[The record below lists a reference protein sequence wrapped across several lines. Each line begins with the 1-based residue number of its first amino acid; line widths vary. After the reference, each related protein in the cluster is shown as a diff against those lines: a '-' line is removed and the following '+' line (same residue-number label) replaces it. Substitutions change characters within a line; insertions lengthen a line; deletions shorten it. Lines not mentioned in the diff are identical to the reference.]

1 MKKTTRWKRILA
13 IVLTALMVLCNQ
25 TILFADAT
33 VQDTEQETETYQES
47 QQDTE
52 QESDMEQYQN
62 VEESEKDQTSE
73 EGQPEKDQTS
83 EEGQPEKD
91 QTSEEGQPEKDQ
103 TAEEGQPEKD
113 QTAEGQPETK
123 PEQDAS
129 KETQE
134 PTTEN
139 KTVYYTVK
147 FLDKDGNE
155 ITRQKIAAGQ
165 SATAPAAPDVDGYRF
180 NGWDK
185 KFDNVTADLDVQA
198 MYVEIGDK
206 VTYTINYQFSNG
218 TAASQ
223 PWVAQL
229 EVGTE
234 YSNTIVSPE
243 ITGFTPDRL
252 SVEFSGIVE
261 ADQTITVTYSGAET
275 SYTIWH
281 MLQNAENDEY
291 TLDSANTETKTGTVG
306 LMTAAEKTTYD
317 GFTAQLP
324 ISQATINADGSTVVK
339 VYYDRNMYRLIW
351 DTDGGSYE
359 QPVEIRYGATIG
371 KPDNPTKLGYT
382 FKRWEGIPED
392 GKMPSHDLT
401 VKAIWEE
408 NQTAQYKVIHW
419 QESLQAPETYEVAQ
433 DSGGNAAIETET
445 GKVGDVIRYSPKS
458 YEGFELNSEKSSGDV
473 TITSD
478 GTAVKNVYYDRGTY
492 NIYFYVIE
500 SRDWLGR
507 PSWQEDERLRITAR
521 YGEDVSKKWNDAAH
535 RQYLW
540 AKEPESMFR
549 DNVYYTLISNMPAQD
564 ITVYAANT
572 RNGKKVIYYI
582 EDLDGSRKVYASF
595 DAGSEMYLTKED
607 QMPIDGF
614 TYHSWHDKSYNRED
628 LWLYYTRNS
637 YTITFQNCTGVNDLS
652 VKFEAPL
659 NNLKPADG
667 SVGTPANVESDYN
680 FEGWYT
686 SPSCEDGTEFDWSG
700 TMPSHT
706 ITLYA
711 KWKAPTYIVTF
722 NTNGGSPID
731 PRPVEKHQA
740 LKDIPTPV
748 KKNDEFLGWYTDPGL
763 THKYVESLQ
772 IVKDITLYAKWKN
785 TNVYTY
791 YVVAVTKDKDGK
803 ETELDRSKGSVVQN
817 GTANV
822 TAPKIAGYYPKET
835 SKSVI
840 VTKNEQEI
848 KFVYEPVAE
857 WFYTIRYIDT
867 DEKDIV
873 KPVTVSTSNT
883 VETVVYKA
891 ITGYQLTSKPVVQ
904 AEKGKTKTVIFR
916 YTTNQAVYIVKHYKQ
931 KPDGSYATPET
942 EPKEEA
948 AIGTWVTAEPK
959 DYTGYTCIT
968 DTDERSG
975 AVKKGLVLE
984 VYYNRVDFTVGDYTG
999 KYDGI
1004 EHTATFTGAG
1014 IDGDTYYYKTEG
1026 GEWTSFDTASE
1037 LPQYVDAG
1045 SYQISV
1051 KVVNDGA
1058 KSAPKTATVLIQPRE
1073 ITLTS
1078 GSDKKVYDG
1087 EPLTKDEV
1095 NITGDGFVEKEGV
1108 TWEVTGSQTEVGSS
1122 KNTFTYSFNEGTKE
1136 QNYEITPEE
1145 GDLIV
1150 TPSAETVIVNIKE
1163 HGGTEK
1169 YDGTEKSV
1177 TGYDVTNI
1185 SDPKSK
1191 YQVSDFKFEGNAKVK
1206 GTDAGTYNMEL
1217 KPEDF
1222 KNTNKNFENV
1232 IFVIEDG
1239 TLTITERN
1247 VTLTSA
1253 DDSKCYD
1260 GKPLTNDKITVTGDG
1275 FVEGEGVTCKVTG
1288 SQTEVGSSQNKFTYE
1303 LNDGTK
1309 RTNYIITPVFGT
1321 LTVSDK
1327 DVQGI
1332 ITKTHTGEKFRV
1344 NDQVTFTITVKNI
1357 YAEPQT
1363 ITISEIN
1370 GVTFDGPNVFEN
1382 VEPGAEV
1389 TAKAVYTITQADVDN
1404 GSFTNTATALFSN
1417 GQSYTGT
1424 DTVSTEKTPDPEPI
1438 PNPTPTPVPASSVS
1452 IEKTADQKE
1461 GGYAAGDIITYTIR
1475 VVNNGEQ
1482 QLANIQVS
1490 DPLTSL
1496 NETIPSLKA
1505 GEEKIF
1511 TTAYTVTEQD
1521 VLAGKI
1527 VNVATVK
1534 GTDENGKTVENETT
1548 KELVTEQKNSHL
1560 TVTKTTTSTPAD
1572 GKAYSVGEKITYI
1585 ITVTNDGNVTVTGVQ
1600 VTDELTG
1607 NVGDLAWNVDSL
1619 APGESR
1625 EFTTEYTVTKAD
1637 AQAGKVHNVAVAQ
1650 GNSNDPEKPDVPV
1663 TPGETE
1669 DPVNPEVTP
1678 TVTPKPSET
1687 PEPSIT
1693 PTPDITQAPAVT
1705 KTPSDPST
1713 PVNNG
1718 TTTKTAVKTGDTTP
1732 VGAFVGLFAAAA
1744 IIAGAAVYFKRRKNS
1759 K

>member
-62 VEESEKDQTSE
+62 VEESEKDQTA
-73 EGQPEKDQTS
+73 
-83 EEGQPEKD
+83 
-91 QTSEEGQPEKDQ
+91 EEGQPEKDQ
-103 TAEEGQPEKD
+103 TAEEGQPEKDQTAEEGQPEKDQTAEEGQSEKD

-139 KTVYYTVK
+139 KTVYYTVR
-147 FLDKDGNE
+147 FLDKDGKE
-155 ITRQKIAAGQ
+155 ITSQRIAAGQ

-198 MYVEIGDK
+198 IYVKIGDK
-206 VTYTINYQFSNG
+206 VTYTINYQFSDG

-229 EVGTE
+229 EVGTK
-234 YSNTIVSPE
+234 YSNTIVSPK
-243 ITGFTPDRL
+243 ITGFTPAPP
-252 SVEFSGIVE
+252 SVEFSGTVE
-261 ADQTITVTYSGAET
+261 VDKTITVTYSGAEIE
-275 SYTIWH
+275 YTVQH

-291 TLDSANTETKTGTVG
+291 TLDTGNIEKKTGTVG
-306 LMTAAEKTTYD
+306 LMTAAKEKTTYD
-317 GFTAQLP
+317 GFTARLP
-324 ISQATINADGSTVVK
+324 ISQATINADGSTVVN
-339 VYYDRNMYRLIW
+339 VYYDRNIYRLIW

-359 QPVEIRYGATIG
+359 QPVDIRYGASIG
-371 KPDNPTKLGYT
+371 TPDNPTKLGYT
-382 FKRWEGIPED
+382 FKKWEGIPED

-419 QESLQAPETYEVAQ
+419 QESLQAPRTYEVAQ

-458 YEGFELNSEKSSGDV
+458 YEGFELDSEKSNGDV
-473 TITSD
+473 KITSD
-478 GTAVKNVYYDRGTY
+478 GTAVKNVYYNRRTY
-492 NIYFYVIE
+492 SIKFKKWN
-500 SRDWLGR
+500 RWNR
-507 PSWQEDERLRITAR
+507 QWQEDESLRITAR
-521 YGEDVSKKWNDAAH
+521 YGEDVSAQWNDAAH
-535 RQYLW
+535 SQYQW
-540 AKEPESMFR
+540 ATSPGGT
-549 DNVYYTLISNMPAQD
+549 VYYTLFSNMPAQNID
-564 ITVYAANT
+564 TYADQKGT
-572 RNGKKVIYYI
+572 GKKIIYYV
-582 EDLDGSRKVYASF
+582 EGLDGKRIEYASF
-595 DAGSEMYLTKED
+595 DVAKDVTLTKED
-607 QMPIDGF
+607 IMPIDGF
-614 TYHSWHDKSYNRED
+614 RYKEWHNSQPWSREN

-667 SVGTPANVESDYN
+667 SVGTPANVESDYT
-680 FEGWYT
+680 FAGWYT

-822 TAPKIAGYYPKET
+822 TAPKIEGYYPKET

-840 VTKNEQEI
+840 VTKDGQEI

-857 WFYTIRYIDT
+857 WSYTIRYVDT
-867 DEKDIV
+867 DKKMDIAGS
-873 KPVTVSTSNT
+873 KTVRTRNT

-891 ITGYQLTSKPVVQ
+891 IAGYQLISDPVVQ
-904 AEKGKTKTVIFR
+904 AEKGTTETIIFE
-916 YTTNQAVYIVKHYKQ
+916 YTTNQAVYRVEHHKQ
-931 KPDGSYATPET
+931 KPDGSYALEET
-942 EPKEEA
+942 ENKEAA

-959 DYTGYTCIT
+959 QYPGYECIT
-968 DTDERSG
+968 GKDERSG
-975 AVKKGLVLE
+975 AVKEGLVLK
-984 VYYNRVDFTVGDYTG
+984 VYYNRVDFTVGDYTV
-999 KYDGI
+999 KYDGTG
-1004 EHTATFTGAG
+1004 HTAEFTGAG
-1014 IDGDTYYYKTEG
+1014 IEGDTYSYKTQDG
-1026 GEWTSFDTASE
+1026 QWIPFNTASE

-1051 KVVNDGA
+1051 KVANGGA
-1058 KSAPKTATVLIQPRE
+1058 ESAPKTATVLIQPRK

-1078 GSDKKVYDG
+1078 GSNQKVYDRK
-1087 EPLTKDEV
+1087 PLTNDKITV
-1095 NITGDGFVEKEGV
+1095 TGDGFVEGEGV
-1108 TWEVTGSQTEVGSS
+1108 TCEVTGSRTEVGSS
-1122 KNTFTYSFNEGTKE
+1122 KNTFTYKFNEGTKE

-1150 TPSAETVIVNIKE
+1150 TPSAGTVIVNIKE

-1169 YDGTEKSV
+1169 YDGTEKRV

-1185 SDPKSK
+1185 SDPN
-1191 YQVSDFKFEGNAKVK
+1191 YQVSDFTFKGNAEVK
-1206 GTDAGTYNMEL
+1206 GTDADTYNMEL

-1327 DVQGI
+1327 DVQGV

-1370 GVTFDGPNVFEN
+1370 GVTFDGQNVFEN

-1404 GSFTNTATALFSN
+1404 GSFINTATALFSN
-1417 GQSYTGT
+1417 EHSYIGT
-1424 DTVSTEKTPDPEPI
+1424 DTVPTEKTPDPEPI

-1490 DPLTSL
+1490 DPLTGL
-1496 NETIPSLKA
+1496 NETIPSLRA

-1511 TTAYTVTEQD
+1511 TTTYTVTEQD

-1607 NVGDLAWNVDSL
+1607 NVGDRAWNVDSL

-1625 EFTTEYTVTKAD
+1625 EFTAEYTVTKAD
-1637 AQAGKVHNVAVAQ
+1637 AQAGKVHNVAAAQ

>member
-62 VEESEKDQTSE
+62 VEESEKDQTA
-73 EGQPEKDQTS
+73 
-83 EEGQPEKD
+83 
-91 QTSEEGQPEKDQ
+91 EEGQPEKDQ

-139 KTVYYTVK
+139 KTVYYTVR
-147 FLDKDGNE
+147 FLGKDGNE
-155 ITRQKIAAGQ
+155 ITSQRIAAGQ

-198 MYVEIGDK
+198 IYVEIGDK
-206 VTYTINYQFSNG
+206 VTYTINYQFSDG

-243 ITGFTPDRL
+243 ITGFTPDQP
-252 SVEFSGIVE
+252 SVEFSGTVE
-261 ADQTITVTYSGAET
+261 VDKTITVTYSGAEIE
-275 SYTIWH
+275 YTVQH

-291 TLDSANTETKTGTVG
+291 TLDTGNIEKKMGIVG
-306 LMTAAEKTTYD
+306 LMTAAKEKTTYD
-317 GFTAQLP
+317 GFTARLP
-324 ISQATINADGSTVVK
+324 ISQATINADGSTVVN
-339 VYYDRNMYRLIW
+339 VYYDRNVYRLTW

-359 QPVEIRYGATIG
+359 QPVDIRYGATIG

-382 FKRWEGIPED
+382 FKGWEGIPED
-392 GKMPSHDLT
+392 GKMPSHDLI

-408 NQTAQYKVIHW
+408 NQKAQYKVIHW
-419 QESLQAPETYEVAQ
+419 QESLQAPGTYEVAQ
-433 DSGGNAAIETET
+433 DSGGNAAIETKT
-445 GKVGDVIRYSPKS
+445 GKVGDVISYSPKS
-458 YEGFELNSEKSSGDV
+458 YEGFKLNSEKSSGDV

-492 NIYFYVIE
+492 NIYFYVVE
-500 SRDWLGR
+500 SRDWWGR
-507 PSWQEDERLRITAR
+507 PSWQEDESLRITAR
-521 YGEDVSKKWNDAAH
+521 YGEDVSAQWNDAAH
-535 RQYLW
+535 CKYLW
-540 AKEPESMFR
+540 AIGPGA
-549 DNVYYTLISNMPAQD
+549 NTYYTLMANMPAD
-564 ITVYAANT
+564 NIKLYASEPQT
-572 RNGKKVIYYI
+572 GKKITYYI
-582 EDLDGSRKVYASF
+582 EGLDGKSQVYAKF
-595 DAGSEMYLTKED
+595 DAGSRMKLTDED
-607 QMPIDGF
+607 KMPIDGF
-614 TYHSWHDKSYNRED
+614 SFHSWNKSGSN

-659 NNLKPADG
+659 NNLEPADG
-667 SVGTPANVESDYN
+667 SVGKPTNVESDYT
-680 FEGWYT
+680 FAGWYT
-686 SPSCEDGTEFDWSG
+686 SPSCEDGTEFNWSG

-711 KWKAPTYIVTF
+711 KWQAPIYTVTF
-722 NTNGGSPID
+722 ETNGGSPID
-731 PRPVEKHQA
+731 PIHVEKHQA
-740 LKDIPTPV
+740 LGNIPETV
-748 KKNDEFLGWYTDPGL
+748 KENDEFLGWYTDPGL

-791 YVVAVTKDKDGK
+791 YVVAVTRDKDGN
-803 ETELDRSKGSVVQN
+803 ETELDRSEGSVVQN

-822 TAPKIAGYYPKET
+822 TAPKIDGYYPKET

-848 KFVYEPVAE
+848 IFVYEPVAE
-857 WFYTIRYIDT
+857 WSYTIRYVDT
-867 DEKDIV
+867 DEKDIED
-873 KPVTVSTSNT
+873 PVTVRTRNT

-891 ITGYQLTSKPVVQ
+891 ITGYQLTSEPVVQ
-904 AEKGKTKTVIFR
+904 AEKGKTETVIFR
-916 YTTNQAVYIVKHYKQ
+916 YTTNKAVYSVEHYKQ
-931 KPDGSYATPET
+931 RPNGSYTLSDT
-942 EPKEEA
+942 EYQEAA
-948 AIGTWVTAEPK
+948 AIGTWVTAKPK
-959 DYTGYTCIT
+959 QYPGYECIT
-968 DTDERSG
+968 GKDERSG
-975 AVKKGLVLE
+975 AVKEGLVLK
-984 VYYNRVDFTVGDYTG
+984 VYYNRADFTVGDYTV
-999 KYDGI
+999 KYDGTG
-1004 EHTATFTGAG
+1004 HTAEFTGAG
-1014 IDGDTYYYKTEG
+1014 IEGDTYYFKTEDG
-1026 GEWTSFDTASE
+1026 QWILFNTASE

-1051 KVVNDGA
+1051 KVVNDGVE
-1058 KSAPKTATVLIQPRE
+1058 SVPKTATVLIQPRE

-1078 GSDKKVYDG
+1078 GSDQKVYDG
-1087 EPLTKDEV
+1087 KPLTKDEV
-1095 NITGDGFVEKEGV
+1095 NITGDGFVEGEGV
-1108 TWEVTGSQTEVGSS
+1108 TCEVTGSQTEVGSS
-1122 KNTFTYSFNEGTKE
+1122 KNTFTYRFNEGTKE

-1169 YDGTEKSV
+1169 YDGTEKRV

-1185 SDPKSK
+1185 SDPNYKK
-1191 YQVSDFKFEGNAKVK
+1191 SDFTFKGNAEVK

-1260 GKPLTNDKITVTGDG
+1260 GTPLTNDKITVTGDG
-1275 FVEGEGVTCKVTG
+1275 FAEGEGVTCKVTG
-1288 SQTEVGSSQNKFTYE
+1288 SQTEVGSSRNEFTYE
-1303 LNDGTK
+1303 LNKGTK
-1309 RTNYIITPVFGT
+1309 ERNYIITPVFGT

-1327 DVQGI
+1327 DVQGV

-1370 GVTFDGPNVFEN
+1370 GVTFDGQNVFEN

-1404 GSFTNTATALFSN
+1404 GSFINTATALFSN
-1417 GQSYTGT
+1417 EHSYIGT
-1424 DTVSTEKTPDPEPI
+1424 DTVPTEKTPDPEPI

-1490 DPLTSL
+1490 DPLTGL
-1496 NETIPSLKA
+1496 NETIPSLRA

-1511 TTAYTVTEQD
+1511 TTTYTVTEQD

-1625 EFTTEYTVTKAD
+1625 EFTAEYTVTKAD
-1637 AQAGKVHNVAVAQ
+1637 AQAGKVHNVAAAQ

>member
-1 MKKTTRWKRILA
+1 MR
-13 IVLTALMVLCNQ
+13 
-25 TILFADAT
+25 
-33 VQDTEQETETYQES
+33 
-47 QQDTE
+47 
-52 QESDMEQYQN
+52 
-62 VEESEKDQTSE
+62 
-73 EGQPEKDQTS
+73 
-83 EEGQPEKD
+83 
-91 QTSEEGQPEKDQ
+91 
-103 TAEEGQPEKD
+103 
-113 QTAEGQPETK
+113 
-123 PEQDAS
+123 
-129 KETQE
+129 
-134 PTTEN
+134 
-139 KTVYYTVK
+139 
-147 FLDKDGNE
+147 FLGKDGNE
-155 ITRQKIAAGQ
+155 ITSQRIAAGQ

-198 MYVEIGDK
+198 IYVKIGDK
-206 VTYTINYQFSNG
+206 VTYTINYQFSDG

-234 YSNTIVSPE
+234 YSNTIASPE
-243 ITGFTPDRL
+243 ITGFTPDKPF
-252 SVEFSGIVE
+252 VEFSGTVE
-261 ADQTITVTYSGAET
+261 VDKTITVTYSGAEIE
-275 SYTIWH
+275 YTVQH

-291 TLDSANTETKTGTVG
+291 TLDTGNIEKKTGTVG
-306 LMTAAEKTTYD
+306 LMTAAKEKTTYD
-317 GFTAQLP
+317 GFTARLP
-324 ISQATINADGSTVVK
+324 ISQATINADGSTVVN
-339 VYYDRNMYRLIW
+339 VYYDRNVYRLTW

-359 QPVEIRYGATIG
+359 QPVDIRYGATIG

-382 FKRWEGIPED
+382 FKGWEGIPED
-392 GKMPSHDLT
+392 GKMPSHDLI

-408 NQTAQYKVIHW
+408 NQKAQYKVIHW
-419 QESLQAPETYEVAQ
+419 QESLQAPGTYEVAQ
-433 DSGGNAAIETET
+433 DSGGNAAIETKT
-445 GKVGDVIRYSPKS
+445 GKVGDVISYSPKS
-458 YEGFELNSEKSSGDV
+458 YEGFKLNFEKSSGDV

-492 NIYFYVIE
+492 NIYFYVVE
-500 SRDWLGR
+500 SRDWWGR
-507 PSWQEDERLRITAR
+507 PSWQEDESLRITAR
-521 YGEDVSKKWNDAAH
+521 YGEDVSAQWNDAAH
-535 RQYLW
+535 CKYLW
-540 AKEPESMFR
+540 AIGPGA
-549 DNVYYTLISNMPAQD
+549 NTYYTLMANMPAD
-564 ITVYAANT
+564 NIKLYASEPQT
-572 RNGKKVIYYI
+572 GKKITYYI
-582 EDLDGSRKVYASF
+582 EGLDGKSQVYAKF
-595 DAGSEMYLTKED
+595 DAGSRMKLTDED
-607 QMPIDGF
+607 KMPIDGF
-614 TYHSWHDKSYNRED
+614 SFHSWNKSGSN

-659 NNLKPADG
+659 NNLEPADG
-667 SVGTPANVESDYN
+667 SVGKPTNVESDYT
-680 FEGWYT
+680 FAGWYT
-686 SPSCEDGTEFDWSG
+686 SPSCEDGTEFNWSG

-711 KWKAPTYIVTF
+711 KWQAPIYTVTF
-722 NTNGGSPID
+722 ETNGGSPID
-731 PRPVEKHQA
+731 PIHVEKHQA
-740 LKDIPTPV
+740 LGNIPETV
-748 KKNDEFLGWYTDPGL
+748 KENDEFLGWYTDPGL

-791 YVVAVTKDKDGK
+791 YVVAVTRDKDGN
-803 ETELDRSKGSVVQN
+803 ETELDRSEGSVVQN

-822 TAPKIAGYYPKET
+822 TAPKIDGYYPKET

-848 KFVYEPVAE
+848 IFVYEPVAE
-857 WFYTIRYIDT
+857 WSYTIRYVDT
-867 DEKDIV
+867 DEKDIAEQ
-873 KPVTVSTSNT
+873 VTVRTRNT

-891 ITGYQLTSKPVVQ
+891 ITGYQLTSEPVVQ
-904 AEKGKTKTVIFR
+904 AEKGKTETVIFR
-916 YTTNQAVYIVKHYKQ
+916 YTTNKAVYSVEHYKQ
-931 KPDGSYATPET
+931 RPNGSYTLSDT
-942 EPKEEA
+942 EYKEAA
-948 AIGTWVTAEPK
+948 AIGTWVTAKPK
-959 DYTGYTCIT
+959 QYPGYECIT
-968 DTDERSG
+968 GKDERSG
-975 AVKKGLVLE
+975 AVKEGLVLK
-984 VYYNRVDFTVGDYTG
+984 VYYNRADFTVGDYTV
-999 KYDGI
+999 KYDGTG
-1004 EHTATFTGAG
+1004 HTAEFTGAG
-1014 IDGDTYYYKTEG
+1014 IKGDTYYFKTEDG
-1026 GEWTSFDTASE
+1026 QWILFNTASE

-1051 KVVNDGA
+1051 KVVNDGVE
-1058 KSAPKTATVLIQPRE
+1058 SVPKTATVLIQPRE

-1078 GSDKKVYDG
+1078 GSDQKVYDG
-1087 EPLTKDEV
+1087 KPLTKDEV
-1095 NITGDGFVEKEGV
+1095 NITGDGFVEGEGV
-1108 TWEVTGSQTEVGSS
+1108 TWKVTGSQTDVGTS
-1122 KNTFTYSFNEGTKE
+1122 KNAFTYSFSEGTKE
-1136 QNYEITPEE
+1136 QNYKVTKVE
-1145 GDLIV
+1145 GNLTVVPSKDTV
-1150 TPSAETVIVNIKE
+1150 TVTIKE
-1163 HGGTEK
+1163 NSGTEK
-1169 YDGTEKSV
+1169 YDGTEKTV
-1177 TGYDVTNI
+1177 TGYEVI
-1185 SDPKSK
+1185 SISNPK
-1191 YQVSDFKFEGNAKVK
+1191 YLRTDFTFEGNAEVK

-1217 KPEDF
+1217 KQEDF
-1222 KNTNKNFENV
+1222 TNINRNFKNV
-1232 IFVIEDG
+1232 VFVIEDG
-1239 TLTITERN
+1239 TLTITKRN

-1260 GKPLTNDKITVTGDG
+1260 GTPLTNDKITVTGDG
-1275 FVEGEGVTCKVTG
+1275 FAEGEGVTCKVTG
-1288 SQTEVGSSQNKFTYE
+1288 SQTEVGSSRNEFTYE
-1303 LNDGTK
+1303 LNKGTK
-1309 RTNYIITPVFGT
+1309 ERNYIITPVFGT

-1327 DVQGI
+1327 DVQGV

-1370 GVTFDGPNVFEN
+1370 GVTFDGQNVFEN

-1404 GSFTNTATALFSN
+1404 GSFINTATALFSN
-1417 GQSYTGT
+1417 EHSYIGT
-1424 DTVSTEKTPDPEPI
+1424 DTVPTEKTPDPEPI

-1490 DPLTSL
+1490 DPLTGL
-1496 NETIPSLKA
+1496 NETIPSLRA

-1511 TTAYTVTEQD
+1511 TTTYTVTEQD

-1625 EFTTEYTVTKAD
+1625 EFTAEYTVTKAD
-1637 AQAGKVHNVAVAQ
+1637 AQAGKVHNVAAAQ

-1705 KTPSDPST
+1705 KTPSNPST

>member
-25 TILFADAT
+25 TILFADET

-62 VEESEKDQTSE
+62 VEESEKDQTA
-73 EGQPEKDQTS
+73 
-83 EEGQPEKD
+83 
-91 QTSEEGQPEKDQ
+91 EEGQPEKDQ
-103 TAEEGQPEKD
+103 TAEKEQPE
-113 QTAEGQPETK
+113 EGQPETK

-139 KTVYYTVK
+139 KTVYYTVR

-155 ITRQKIAAGQ
+155 ITSQRIAAGQ

-180 NGWDK
+180 RGWDK
-185 KFDNVTADLDVQA
+185 KFDNVTADLNVRA
-198 MYVEIGDK
+198 IYVEIGEK
-206 VTYTINYQFSNG
+206 VTYTINYQFSDG

-234 YSNTIVSPE
+234 YSNTIASPE
-243 ITGFTPDRL
+243 ITGFTPDQP
-252 SVEFSGIVE
+252 SVEFSGTVE
-261 ADQTITVTYSGAET
+261 VDKTITVTYSGAEIE
-275 SYTIWH
+275 YTVQH

-291 TLDSANTETKTGTVG
+291 TLDTGNIEKKTGTVG
-306 LMTAAEKTTYD
+306 LMTAAKEKTTYD
-317 GFTAQLP
+317 GFTARLP
-324 ISQATINADGSTVVK
+324 ISQATINADGSTVVN
-339 VYYDRNMYRLIW
+339 VYYDRNVYRLTW

-359 QPVEIRYGATIG
+359 QPVDIRYGATIG

-382 FKRWEGIPED
+382 FKGWEGIPED
-392 GKMPSHDLT
+392 GKMPSHDLI

-408 NQTAQYKVIHW
+408 NQKAQYKVIHW
-419 QESLQAPETYEVAQ
+419 QESLQAPGTYEVAQ
-433 DSGGNAAIETET
+433 DSGGNAAIETKT
-445 GKVGDVIRYSPKS
+445 GKVGDVISYSPKS
-458 YEGFELNSEKSSGDV
+458 YEGFKLNSEKSSGDV

-492 NIYFYVIE
+492 NIYFYVVE
-500 SRDWLGR
+500 SRDWWGR
-507 PSWQEDERLRITAR
+507 PSWQEDESLRITAR
-521 YGEDVSKKWNDAAH
+521 YGEDVSAQWNDAAH
-535 RQYLW
+535 CKYLW
-540 AKEPESMFR
+540 AIGPGA
-549 DNVYYTLISNMPAQD
+549 NTYYTLMANMPAD
-564 ITVYAANT
+564 NIKLYASEPQT
-572 RNGKKVIYYI
+572 GKKITYYI
-582 EDLDGSRKVYASF
+582 EGLDGKSQVYAKF
-595 DAGSEMYLTKED
+595 DAGSRMKLTDED
-607 QMPIDGF
+607 KMPIDGF
-614 TYHSWHDKSYNRED
+614 SFHSWNKSGSN

-659 NNLKPADG
+659 NNLEPADG
-667 SVGTPANVESDYN
+667 SVGKPTNVESDYT
-680 FEGWYT
+680 FAGWYT
-686 SPSCEDGTEFDWSG
+686 SPSCEDGTEFNWSG

-711 KWKAPTYIVTF
+711 KWQAPIYTITF
-722 NTNGGSPID
+722 ETNGGSPID
-731 PRPVEKHQA
+731 PIHVEKHQA
-740 LKDIPTPV
+740 LGNIPETV
-748 KKNDEFLGWYTDPGL
+748 KENDEFLGWYTDPGL

-791 YVVAVTKDKDGK
+791 YVVAVTRDKDGN
-803 ETELDRSKGSVVQN
+803 ETELDRSEGSVVQN

-822 TAPKIAGYYPKET
+822 TAPKIDGYYPKET

-848 KFVYEPVAE
+848 IFVYEPVAE
-857 WFYTIRYIDT
+857 WSYTIRYVDT
-867 DEKDIV
+867 DEKDIAEQV
-873 KPVTVSTSNT
+873 KVRTRNT

-891 ITGYQLTSKPVVQ
+891 ITGYQLTSEPVVQ
-904 AEKGKTKTVIFR
+904 AEKGKTETVIFR
-916 YTTNQAVYIVKHYKQ
+916 YTTNKAVYSVEHYKQ
-931 KPDGSYATPET
+931 RPNGSYTLSDT
-942 EPKEEA
+942 EYKEAA
-948 AIGTWVTAEPK
+948 AIGTWVTAKPK
-959 DYTGYTCIT
+959 QYPGYECIT
-968 DTDERSG
+968 GKDERSG
-975 AVKKGLVLE
+975 AVKEGLVLK
-984 VYYNRVDFTVGDYTG
+984 VYYNRADFTVGDYTV
-999 KYDGI
+999 KYDGTG
-1004 EHTATFTGAG
+1004 HTAEFTGAG
-1014 IDGDTYYYKTEG
+1014 IEGDTYYFKTEDG
-1026 GEWTSFDTASE
+1026 QWILFNTASE

-1051 KVVNDGA
+1051 KVVNDGVE
-1058 KSAPKTATVLIQPRE
+1058 SVPKTATVLIQPRE

-1078 GSDKKVYDG
+1078 GSDQKVYDG
-1087 EPLTKDEV
+1087 KPLTKDEV
-1095 NITGDGFVEKEGV
+1095 NITGDGFVEGEGV
-1108 TWEVTGSQTEVGSS
+1108 TWKVTGSQTDVGTS
-1122 KNTFTYSFNEGTKE
+1122 KNAFTYSFSEGTKE
-1136 QNYEITPEE
+1136 QNYKVTKVE
-1145 GDLIV
+1145 GNLTVVPSKDTV
-1150 TPSAETVIVNIKE
+1150 TVTIKE
-1163 HGGTEK
+1163 NSGTEK
-1169 YDGTEKSV
+1169 YDGTEKTV
-1177 TGYDVTNI
+1177 TGYEVI
-1185 SDPKSK
+1185 SISNPK
-1191 YQVSDFKFEGNAKVK
+1191 YLRTDFTFEGNAEVK

-1217 KPEDF
+1217 KQEDF
-1222 KNTNKNFENV
+1222 TNINRNFKNV
-1232 IFVIEDG
+1232 VFVIEDG
-1239 TLTITERN
+1239 TLTITKRN

-1260 GKPLTNDKITVTGDG
+1260 GTPLTNDKITVTGDG
-1275 FVEGEGVTCKVTG
+1275 FAEGEGVTCKVTG
-1288 SQTEVGSSQNKFTYE
+1288 SQTEVGSSRNEFTYE
-1303 LNDGTK
+1303 LNKGTK
-1309 RTNYIITPVFGT
+1309 ERNYIITPVFGT

-1327 DVQGI
+1327 DVQGV

-1370 GVTFDGPNVFEN
+1370 GVTFDGQNVFEN

-1404 GSFTNTATALFSN
+1404 GSFINTATALFSN
-1417 GQSYTGT
+1417 EHSYIGT
-1424 DTVSTEKTPDPEPI
+1424 DTVPTEKTPDPEPI

-1490 DPLTSL
+1490 DPLTGL
-1496 NETIPSLKA
+1496 NETIPSLRA

-1511 TTAYTVTEQD
+1511 TTTYTVTEQD

-1560 TVTKTTTSTPAD
+1560 TVVKTTTSTPAD

-1625 EFTTEYTVTKAD
+1625 EFTAEYTVTKED
-1637 AQAGKVHNVAVAQ
+1637 AQAGKVHNVAAAQ

>member
-1 MKKTTRWKRILA
+1 
-13 IVLTALMVLCNQ
+13 
-25 TILFADAT
+25 
-33 VQDTEQETETYQES
+33 
-47 QQDTE
+47 
-52 QESDMEQYQN
+52 
-62 VEESEKDQTSE
+62 
-73 EGQPEKDQTS
+73 
-83 EEGQPEKD
+83 
-91 QTSEEGQPEKDQ
+91 
-103 TAEEGQPEKD
+103 
-113 QTAEGQPETK
+113 
-123 PEQDAS
+123 
-129 KETQE
+129 
-134 PTTEN
+134 
-139 KTVYYTVK
+139 
-147 FLDKDGNE
+147 
-155 ITRQKIAAGQ
+155 
-165 SATAPAAPDVDGYRF
+165 
-180 NGWDK
+180 
-185 KFDNVTADLDVQA
+185 
-198 MYVEIGDK
+198 
-206 VTYTINYQFSNG
+206 
-218 TAASQ
+218 
-223 PWVAQL
+223 
-229 EVGTE
+229 
-234 YSNTIVSPE
+234 
-243 ITGFTPDRL
+243 
-252 SVEFSGIVE
+252 
-261 ADQTITVTYSGAET
+261 
-275 SYTIWH
+275 
-281 MLQNAENDEY
+281 
-291 TLDSANTETKTGTVG
+291 
-306 LMTAAEKTTYD
+306 
-317 GFTAQLP
+317 
-324 ISQATINADGSTVVK
+324 
-339 VYYDRNMYRLIW
+339 
-351 DTDGGSYE
+351 
-359 QPVEIRYGATIG
+359 
-371 KPDNPTKLGYT
+371 
-382 FKRWEGIPED
+382 
-392 GKMPSHDLT
+392 MPSHDLT

-408 NQTAQYKVIHW
+408 NQKAQYKVIHW
-419 QESLQAPETYEVAQ
+419 QESLQAPGTYEVAQ

-458 YEGFELNSEKSSGDV
+458 YEGFELDSEKSNGDV
-473 TITSD
+473 KITSD
-478 GTAVKNVYYDRGTY
+478 GTAVKNVYYNRRTY
-492 NIYFYVIE
+492 SIKFKKWN
-500 SRDWLGR
+500 RWNR
-507 PSWQEDERLRITAR
+507 QWQEDESLRITAR
-521 YGEDVSKKWNDAAH
+521 YGEDVSAQWNDAAH
-535 RQYLW
+535 SQYQW
-540 AKEPESMFR
+540 ATSPGGT
-549 DNVYYTLISNMPAQD
+549 VYYTLFSNMPAQNID
-564 ITVYAANT
+564 TYADQKGT
-572 RNGKKVIYYI
+572 GKKIIYYV
-582 EDLDGSRKVYASF
+582 EGLDGKRIEYASF
-595 DAGSEMYLTKED
+595 DVARDVTLTKED
-607 QMPIDGF
+607 IMPIDGF
-614 TYHSWHDKSYNRED
+614 RYKEWHNSQPWSREN

-667 SVGTPANVESDYN
+667 SVGTPANVESDYT
-680 FEGWYT
+680 FAGWYT

-711 KWKAPTYIVTF
+711 KWQAPIYTVTF
-722 NTNGGSPID
+722 ETNGGSSID
-731 PRPVEKHQA
+731 PIPVKKHQA
-740 LKDIPTPV
+740 LGDIPKTV
-748 KKNDEFLGWYTDPGL
+748 KENDEFLGWYTDQGL

-791 YVVAVTKDKDGK
+791 CIVAVTRDKDDN
-803 ETELDRSKGSVVQN
+803 ETEIKRGWEGSVVQN

-822 TAPKIAGYYPKET
+822 TAPEIEGYYPKET

-840 VTKNEQEI
+840 VTKNGQEI

-857 WFYTIRYIDT
+857 WSYTIRYVDT
-867 DEKDIV
+867 DEKDIADQV
-873 KPVTVSTSNT
+873 KVRTRNT

-891 ITGYQLTSKPVVQ
+891 IAGYQLISDPVVQ
-904 AEKGKTKTVIFR
+904 AEKGKTETIIFK
-916 YTTNQAVYIVKHYKQ
+916 YTTNQAVYRVEHYKQ
-931 KPDGSYATPET
+931 KPDGSYALEET
-942 EPKEEA
+942 ENKEAA

-959 DYTGYTCIT
+959 GYTGYTCIT

-975 AVKKGLVLE
+975 AVKEGLVLK
-984 VYYNRVDFTVGDYTG
+984 VYYNRVDFTVGNYTG
-999 KYDGI
+999 KYDGTG
-1004 EHTATFTGAG
+1004 HTAEFTGAG
-1014 IDGDTYYYKTEG
+1014 IEGDTYYYKTEDG
-1026 GEWTSFDTASE
+1026 QWISFNTASE

-1051 KVVNDGA
+1051 KVVNDGVE
-1058 KSAPKTATVLIQPRE
+1058 SVPKTATVSIQPRE

-1078 GSDKKVYDG
+1078 GSNQKVYDRK
-1087 EPLTKDEV
+1087 PLTKDEV
-1095 NITGDGFVEKEGV
+1095 NITGDGFVEGEGV
-1108 TWEVTGSQTEVGSS
+1108 TCEVTGSRTEVGSS
-1122 KNTFTYSFNEGTKE
+1122 KNTFTYKFNEGTKE
-1136 QNYEITPEE
+1136 QNYEITSEE

-1169 YDGTEKSV
+1169 YDGTEKRV

-1185 SDPKSK
+1185 SDPN
-1191 YQVSDFKFEGNAKVK
+1191 YQVSDFTFKGNAEVK
-1206 GTDAGTYNMEL
+1206 GTDADTYNMELKPEDFKNTNKNFENVIFVIEDGTLTITERNVTLTSADDSKCYDGKPLTNDKITVTGDGFVEGEGVTCEVTGSRTEVGSSKNTFTYKFNEGTKEQNYEITSEEGDLIVTPSAETVIVNIKEHGGTEKYDGTEKRVTGYDVTNISDPNYQVSDFTFKGNAEVKGTDADTYNMEL

-1327 DVQGI
+1327 DVQGV

-1370 GVTFDGPNVFEN
+1370 GVTFDGQNVFEN

-1404 GSFTNTATALFSN
+1404 GSFINTATALFSN
-1417 GQSYTGT
+1417 EHSYIGT
-1424 DTVSTEKTPDPEPI
+1424 DTVPTEKTPDPEPI

-1490 DPLTSL
+1490 DPLTGL
-1496 NETIPSLKA
+1496 NETIPSLRA

-1511 TTAYTVTEQD
+1511 TTTYTVTEQD

-1607 NVGDLAWNVDSL
+1607 NVGDRAWNVDSL

-1625 EFTTEYTVTKAD
+1625 EFTAEYTVTKAD
-1637 AQAGKVHNVAVAQ
+1637 AQAGKVHNVAAAQ

>member
-62 VEESEKDQTSE
+62 VEESEKDQTAE
-73 EGQPEKDQTS
+73 EGQPEKDQTA
-83 EEGQPEKD
+83 
-91 QTSEEGQPEKDQ
+91 EEGQPEKDQ

-139 KTVYYTVK
+139 KTVYYIVR

-155 ITRQKIAAGQ
+155 ITSQRIAAGQ

-180 NGWDK
+180 SGWDK
-185 KFDNVTADLDVQA
+185 KFDNVTENLDVQA
-198 MYVEIGDK
+198 IYVRIGDK
-206 VTYTINYQFSNG
+206 VTYTINYQFSDG

-243 ITGFTPDRL
+243 ITGFTPDQP
-252 SVEFSGIVE
+252 SVEFSGTVE
-261 ADQTITVTYSGAET
+261 VDKTITVTYSGAEIE
-275 SYTIWH
+275 YTVQH

-291 TLDSANTETKTGTVG
+291 TLDTGNIEKKMGTVG
-306 LMTAAEKTTYD
+306 LMTAAEEKTTYD
-317 GFTAQLP
+317 GFHALQ
-324 ISQATINADGSTVVK
+324 ISQARINADGSTVVN
-339 VYYDRNMYRLIW
+339 VYYDRNVYRLTW

-359 QPVEIRYGATIG
+359 QPVDIRYGAKIS
-371 KPDNPTKLGYT
+371 KPDDPTKLGYT
-382 FKRWEGIPED
+382 FKGWEGIPED
-392 GKMPSHDLT
+392 GKMPSHELI

-408 NQTAQYKVIHW
+408 NQTAEYKVIHW
-419 QESLQAPETYEVAQ
+419 QESLQAPGTYEVAQ
-433 DSGGNAAIETET
+433 DSGGNAAIETKT
-445 GKVGDVIRYSPKS
+445 GKVGNVIRYSPKS
-458 YEGFELNSEKSSGDV
+458 YEGFELNSKKSSGDV

-492 NIYFYVIE
+492 NIYFYVVE
-500 SRDWLGR
+500 SRNWWGR
-507 PSWQEDERLRITAR
+507 PSWQEDESLRITAR
-521 YGEDVSKKWNDAAH
+521 YGEDVSAQWNDAAH
-535 RQYLW
+535 CKYLW
-540 AKEPESMFR
+540 AIGPGA
-549 DNVYYTLISNMPAQD
+549 NTYYTLMANMPAD
-564 ITVYAANT
+564 NIKLYASEPQT
-572 RNGKKVIYYI
+572 GKKITYYI
-582 EDLDGSRKVYASF
+582 EGLDGKSQVYAKF
-595 DAGSEMYLTKED
+595 DAGSRMKLTDED
-607 QMPIDGF
+607 KMPIDGF
-614 TYHSWHDKSYNRED
+614 SFHSWNKSGSN

-659 NNLKPADG
+659 NNLEPADG
-667 SVGTPANVESDYN
+667 SVGKPTNVESDYT
-680 FEGWYT
+680 FAGWYT
-686 SPSCEDGTEFDWSG
+686 SPSCEDGTEFNWSG

-711 KWKAPTYIVTF
+711 KWQAPIYTVTF
-722 NTNGGSPID
+722 ETNGGSTINPIS
-731 PRPVEKHQA
+731 VEKHQA
-740 LKDIPTPV
+740 LGDIPETV
-748 KKNDEFLGWYTDPGL
+748 KENDEFLGWYTDPGL

-772 IVKDITLYAKWKN
+772 IVKNITLYAKWKN

-791 YVVAVTKDKDGK
+791 YVVAVTRDKDGK
-803 ETELDRSKGSVVQN
+803 ETELDRSEGSVVQN

-822 TAPKIAGYYPKET
+822 TAPKIEGYYPKET

-840 VTKNEQEI
+840 VTKNGQEI

-857 WFYTIRYIDT
+857 WSYTIRYVDT
-867 DEKDIV
+867 DEKDIED
-873 KPVTVSTSNT
+873 PVTVRTRNT

-891 ITGYQLTSKPVVQ
+891 ITGYQLTSEPVVQ
-904 AEKGKTKTVIFR
+904 AEKEKTETVIFR
-916 YTTNQAVYIVKHYKQ
+916 YTTNKAVYSVEHYKQ
-931 KPDGSYATPET
+931 RPNGSYTLSDT
-942 EPKEEA
+942 EYKEAA
-948 AIGTWVTAEPK
+948 AIGTWVTAKPK
-959 DYTGYTCIT
+959 QYPGYECIT
-968 DTDERSG
+968 GKDERSG
-975 AVKKGLVLE
+975 AVKEGLVLK
-984 VYYNRVDFTVGDYTG
+984 VYYNRADFTVGDYTG
-999 KYDGI
+999 KYDGTG
-1004 EHTATFTGAG
+1004 HTAEFTGAG
-1014 IDGDTYYYKTEG
+1014 IEEDTYYYKTEDG
-1026 GEWTSFDTASE
+1026 QWISFNTASE
-1037 LPQYVDAG
+1037 LPQYADAG

-1051 KVVNDGA
+1051 KVVNGGA
-1058 KSAPKTATVLIQPRE
+1058 ESAPKTATVLIQPRE

-1078 GSDKKVYDG
+1078 GSDQKVYNG
-1087 EPLTKDEV
+1087 KPLTKDEV

-1136 QNYEITPEE
+1136 QNYKVTKVE
-1145 GDLIV
+1145 GNLTVVPSEDTV
-1150 TPSAETVIVNIKE
+1150 TVTIK
-1163 HGGTEK
+1163 GNSGTEK
-1169 YDGTEKSV
+1169 YDGTEKTV
-1177 TGYDVTNI
+1177 TGYKVISI
-1185 SDPKSK
+1185 SDPK
-1191 YQVSDFKFEGNAKVK
+1191 YLGTDFAFEGNAEAK

-1222 KNTNKNFENV
+1222 TNINKNFKNV
-1232 IFVIEDG
+1232 VFVIEDG
-1239 TLTITERN
+1239 TLTITQRE

-1253 DDSKCYD
+1253 DDSKSYD
-1260 GKPLTNDKITVTGDG
+1260 GEPLTNDEITVTGDG
-1275 FVEGEGVTCKVTG
+1275 FAEGEGATYNVTG
-1288 SQTEVGSSQNKFTYE
+1288 SQTEVGSSRNEFTYE
-1303 LNDGTK
+1303 LNKGTK
-1309 RTNYIITPVFGT
+1309 ERNYIITSVFGT

-1357 YAEPQT
+1357 YDEPQT

-1417 GQSYTGT
+1417 EHSYIGT
-1424 DTVSTEKTPDPEPI
+1424 DTVPTEKTPDPEPI

-1490 DPLTSL
+1490 DPLTGL

-1625 EFTTEYTVTKAD
+1625 EFTAEYTVTKAD

>member
-13 IVLTALMVLCNQ
+13 IALTALMVLCNQ

-62 VEESEKDQTSE
+62 VEESEKDQTA
-73 EGQPEKDQTS
+73 
-83 EEGQPEKD
+83 
-91 QTSEEGQPEKDQ
+91 EEGQPEKDQ

-139 KTVYYTVK
+139 KTVYYIVR

-155 ITRQKIAAGQ
+155 ITSQKIAAGQ

-185 KFDNVTADLDVQA
+185 KFDNVTENLDVQA
-198 MYVEIGDK
+198 IYVIIGDK
-206 VTYTINYQFSNG
+206 VTYTINYQFSDG

-243 ITGFTPDRL
+243 ITGFTPYPP
-252 SVEFSGIVE
+252 SVEFSGTVE
-261 ADQTITVTYSGAET
+261 SDKTITVTYSGAKIE
-275 SYTIWH
+275 YTVQH

-306 LMTAAEKTTYD
+306 LMTAAEEKTTYD
-317 GFTAQLP
+317 GFHALQ
-324 ISQATINADGSTVVK
+324 ISQARINADGSTVVN
-339 VYYDRNMYRLIW
+339 VYYDRNVYRLTW

-359 QPVEIRYGATIG
+359 QPVDIRYGAKIS
-371 KPDNPTKLGYT
+371 KPDDPTKLGYT
-382 FKRWEGIPED
+382 FKGWEGIPED
-392 GKMPSHDLT
+392 GKMPSHELI

-419 QESLQAPETYEVAQ
+419 QESLQAPGTYEVAQ

-445 GKVGDVIRYSPKS
+445 GNVGDVISYSPKS
-458 YEGFELNSEKSSGDV
+458 YEGFELDTDRSSGDV
-473 TITSD
+473 KITSD
-478 GTAVKNVYYDRGTY
+478 GTAVKNVYYNRGTY

-521 YGEDVSKKWNDAAH
+521 YGEDVSKQWNDVAH
-535 RQYLW
+535 CQYLW
-540 AKEPESMFR
+540 AIGPGANK
-549 DNVYYTLISNMPAQD
+549 YYTLMANMPAEN
-564 ITVYAANT
+564 ITLYASKPRT
-572 RNGKKVIYYI
+572 GKKITYYI
-582 EDLDGSRKVYASF
+582 EGLDEKSQVYAEF
-595 DAGSEMYLTKED
+595 DAGSLMELTDED
-607 QMPIDGF
+607 KMPIDGF
-614 TYHSWHDKSYNRED
+614 SFHSWNKSGSN

-659 NNLKPADG
+659 NNLEPADG
-667 SVGTPANVESDYN
+667 SVGTPTNVESDYT
-680 FEGWYT
+680 FAGWYT
-686 SPSCEDGTEFDWSG
+686 SPSCEDGTEFNWSG

-711 KWKAPTYIVTF
+711 KWQAPIYTVTF
-722 NTNGGSPID
+722 ETNGGSTINPIS
-731 PRPVEKHQA
+731 VEKHQA
-740 LKDIPTPV
+740 LGDIPETV
-748 KKNDEFLGWYTDPGL
+748 KENDEFLGWYTDPGL

-772 IVKDITLYAKWKN
+772 IVKDIKLYAKWKN

-791 YVVAVTKDKDGK
+791 YVVAVTRDKDGK
-803 ETELDRSKGSVVQN
+803 ETELARSEGSVVQN

-822 TAPKIAGYYPKET
+822 TAPKIEGYYPKET

-840 VTKNEQEI
+840 VTKNGQEI

-857 WFYTIRYIDT
+857 WSYTIRYVDT
-867 DEKDIV
+867 DEKDIAEPV
-873 KPVTVSTSNT
+873 KVSTRNT

-891 ITGYQLTSKPVVQ
+891 ITGYQLTSEPVVQ
-904 AEKGKTKTVIFR
+904 AEKGKTETVIFR

-942 EPKEEA
+942 ETKEEA

-999 KYDGI
+999 KYDGTG
-1004 EHTATFTGAG
+1004 HTVTFTGAG
-1014 IDGDTYYYKTEG
+1014 IDGDTYSYETKDG
-1026 GEWTSFDTASE
+1026 QWIPFNKASD
-1037 LPQYVDAG
+1037 LPQYVYAG

-1051 KVVNDGA
+1051 KVANGGVE
-1058 KSAPKTATVLIQPRE
+1058 SVPKTATVSIQPRE

-1078 GSDKKVYDG
+1078 GSDQKVYDG

-1095 NITGDGFVEKEGV
+1095 NITGDGFVKGEGV
-1108 TWEVTGSQTEVGSS
+1108 TCKVTGSQTEVGSS
-1122 KNTFTYSFNEGTKE
+1122 KNTFTYIFNKETKE
-1136 QNYEITPEE
+1136 QNYKITSKE

-1150 TPSAETVIVNIKE
+1150 TPSEDTVTVNIKG
-1163 HGGTEK
+1163 HDGTEQ

-1177 TGYDVTNI
+1177 TGYEVTKI

-1191 YQVSDFKFEGNAKVK
+1191 YQVSDFKFEGNAEVK

-1327 DVQGI
+1327 DVQGV

-1417 GQSYTGT
+1417 EHSYIGT
-1424 DTVSTEKTPDPEPI
+1424 DTVPTEKTPDPEPI

-1452 IEKTADQKE
+1452 VEKTADQKE

-1490 DPLTSL
+1490 DPLTGL

-1511 TTAYTVTEQD
+1511 TTTYTVTEQD

-1607 NVGDLAWNVDSL
+1607 NVGDLAWNIDSL

-1625 EFTTEYTVTKAD
+1625 EFTAEYTVTKAD
-1637 AQAGKVHNVAVAQ
+1637 AQAGKVHNVAAAQ

>member
-25 TILFADAT
+25 TILFADET

-62 VEESEKDQTSE
+62 VEESEKDQTA
-73 EGQPEKDQTS
+73 
-83 EEGQPEKD
+83 
-91 QTSEEGQPEKDQ
+91 EEGQPEKDQ
-103 TAEEGQPEKD
+103 TAEKEQPE
-113 QTAEGQPETK
+113 EGQPETK

-139 KTVYYTVK
+139 KTVYYTVR

-155 ITRQKIAAGQ
+155 ITSQRIAAGQ

-180 NGWDK
+180 RGWDK
-185 KFDNVTADLDVQA
+185 KFDNVTADLNVRA
-198 MYVEIGDK
+198 IYVEIGEK
-206 VTYTINYQFSNG
+206 VTYTINYQFSDG

-234 YSNTIVSPE
+234 YSNTIASPE
-243 ITGFTPDRL
+243 ITGFTPDQP
-252 SVEFSGIVE
+252 SVEFSGTVE
-261 ADQTITVTYSGAET
+261 VDKTITVTYSGAEIE
-275 SYTIWH
+275 YTVQH

-291 TLDSANTETKTGTVG
+291 TLDTGNIEKKTGTVG
-306 LMTAAEKTTYD
+306 LMTAAKEKTTYD
-317 GFTAQLP
+317 GFTARLP
-324 ISQATINADGSTVVK
+324 ISQATINADGSTVVN
-339 VYYDRNMYRLIW
+339 VYYDRNVYRLTW

-359 QPVEIRYGATIG
+359 QPVDIRYGATIG

-382 FKRWEGIPED
+382 FKGWEGIPED
-392 GKMPSHDLT
+392 GKMPSHDLI

-408 NQTAQYKVIHW
+408 NQKAQYKVIHW
-419 QESLQAPETYEVAQ
+419 QESLQAPGTYEVAQ
-433 DSGGNAAIETET
+433 DSDGNAAIETKT
-445 GKVGDVIRYSPKS
+445 GKVGDVISYSPKS
-458 YEGFELNSEKSSGDV
+458 YEGFKLNSEKSSGDV

-492 NIYFYVIE
+492 NIYFYVVE
-500 SRDWLGR
+500 SRDWWGR
-507 PSWQEDERLRITAR
+507 PSWQEDESLRITAR
-521 YGEDVSKKWNDAAH
+521 YGEDVSAQWNDAAH
-535 RQYLW
+535 CKYLW
-540 AKEPESMFR
+540 AIGPGA
-549 DNVYYTLISNMPAQD
+549 NTYYTLMANMPAD
-564 ITVYAANT
+564 NIKLYASEPQT
-572 RNGKKVIYYI
+572 GKKITYYI
-582 EDLDGSRKVYASF
+582 EGLDGKSQVYAKF
-595 DAGSEMYLTKED
+595 DAGSRMKLTDED
-607 QMPIDGF
+607 KMPIDGF
-614 TYHSWHDKSYNRED
+614 SFHSWNKSGSN

-667 SVGTPANVESDYN
+667 SVGTPANVESDYK
-680 FEGWYT
+680 FAGWYT

-711 KWKAPTYIVTF
+711 KWQAPIYTVTF
-722 NTNGGSPID
+722 ETNGGSTID
-731 PRPVEKHQA
+731 PISVEKHKA
-740 LKDIPTPV
+740 LGEIPETV
-748 KKNDEFLGWYTDPGL
+748 KKNDEFLGWYTDPAL
-763 THKYVESLQ
+763 THKFVESLQ

-791 YVVAVTKDKDGK
+791 YIVAVTKDKDGNEK
-803 ETELDRSKGSVVQN
+803 EIADRQEGSVVQN

-822 TAPKIAGYYPKET
+822 TAPNIEGYYPKET

-840 VTKNEQEI
+840 VTKNGQVI
-848 KFVYEPVAE
+848 KFVYEPVVE
-857 WFYTIRYIDT
+857 WSYTIRYVDT
-867 DEKDIV
+867 DEKDIATSE
-873 KPVTVSTSNT
+873 TVSTRNT

-891 ITGYQLTSKPVVQ
+891 IAGYQLISDPVVQ
-904 AEKGKTKTVIFR
+904 AEKGKTETIIFE
-916 YTTNQAVYIVKHYKQ
+916 YTTNKAVYRIEHYKQ
-931 KPDGSYATPET
+931 RPDGSYALKET
-942 EPKEEA
+942 ENKEAA

-959 DYTGYTCIT
+959 EYVGYTCIT

-975 AVKKGLVLE
+975 AVKEGLVLK
-984 VYYNRVDFTVGDYTG
+984 VYYNRADFTVGDYTG
-999 KYDGI
+999 KYDGTG
-1004 EHTATFTGAG
+1004 HTATFTGAG
-1014 IDGDTYYYKTEG
+1014 IEEDTYSYETKDG
-1026 GEWTSFDTASE
+1026 QWIPFNKASE

-1051 KVVNDGA
+1051 KVANGGVE
-1058 KSAPKTATVLIQPRE
+1058 SVPKTATVSIQPRK

-1095 NITGDGFVEKEGV
+1095 NITGDGFVKGEGV
-1108 TWEVTGSQTEVGSS
+1108 TCKVTGSQTEVGSS
-1122 KNTFTYSFNEGTKE
+1122 KNTFTYRFNEGTKE

-1169 YDGTEKSV
+1169 YDGTEKRV

-1185 SDPKSK
+1185 SDPNYKK
-1191 YQVSDFKFEGNAKVK
+1191 SDFTFKGNAEVK

-1239 TLTITERN
+1239 TLTITARK

-1260 GKPLTNDKITVTGDG
+1260 GKPLTNDKITVTDDG
-1275 FVEGEGVTCKVTG
+1275 FAEGEGVTCKVTG
-1288 SQTEVGSSQNKFTYE
+1288 SQTEVGSSENTFTYE
-1303 LNDGTK
+1303 LNKGTK
-1309 RTNYIITPVFGT
+1309 ETNYVIVPVFGR
-1321 LTVSDK
+1321 LTVSDM
-1327 DVQGI
+1327 DVQGV

-1417 GQSYTGT
+1417 EHSYIGT
-1424 DTVSTEKTPDPEPI
+1424 DTVPTEKTPDPEPI

-1461 GGYAAGDIITYTIR
+1461 GGYAAGDIVNYTIR

-1490 DPLTSL
+1490 DPLTGL

-1511 TTAYTVTEQD
+1511 TTTYTVTEQD

-1625 EFTTEYTVTKAD
+1625 EFTAEYTVTKAD
-1637 AQAGKVHNVAVAQ
+1637 AQAGKVHNVAAAQ
-1650 GNSNDPEKPDVPV
+1650 RNSDDPEKPDVPV

>member
-1 MKKTTRWKRILA
+1 MR
-13 IVLTALMVLCNQ
+13 
-25 TILFADAT
+25 
-33 VQDTEQETETYQES
+33 
-47 QQDTE
+47 
-52 QESDMEQYQN
+52 
-62 VEESEKDQTSE
+62 
-73 EGQPEKDQTS
+73 
-83 EEGQPEKD
+83 
-91 QTSEEGQPEKDQ
+91 
-103 TAEEGQPEKD
+103 
-113 QTAEGQPETK
+113 
-123 PEQDAS
+123 
-129 KETQE
+129 
-134 PTTEN
+134 
-139 KTVYYTVK
+139 
-147 FLDKDGNE
+147 FLGKDGNE
-155 ITRQKIAAGQ
+155 ITSQRIAAGQ

-198 MYVEIGDK
+198 IYVKIGDK
-206 VTYTINYQFSNG
+206 VTYTINYQFSDG

-234 YSNTIVSPE
+234 YSNTIASPE
-243 ITGFTPDRL
+243 ITGFTPDKPF
-252 SVEFSGIVE
+252 VEFSGTVE
-261 ADQTITVTYSGAET
+261 VDKTITVTYSGAEIE
-275 SYTIWH
+275 YTVQH

-291 TLDSANTETKTGTVG
+291 TLDTGNIEKKTGTVG
-306 LMTAAEKTTYD
+306 LMTAAKEKTTYD
-317 GFTAQLP
+317 GFTARLP
-324 ISQATINADGSTVVK
+324 ISQATINADGSTVVN
-339 VYYDRNMYRLIW
+339 VYYDRNVYRLTW

-359 QPVEIRYGATIG
+359 QPVDIRYGATIG

-382 FKRWEGIPED
+382 FKGWEGIPED
-392 GKMPSHDLT
+392 GKMPSHDLI

-408 NQTAQYKVIHW
+408 NQKAQYKVIHW
-419 QESLQAPETYEVAQ
+419 QESLQAPGTYEVAQ
-433 DSGGNAAIETET
+433 DSGGNAAIETKT
-445 GKVGDVIRYSPKS
+445 GKVGDVISYSPKS
-458 YEGFELNSEKSSGDV
+458 YEGFKLNFEKSSGDV

-492 NIYFYVIE
+492 NIYFYVVE
-500 SRDWLGR
+500 SRDWWGR
-507 PSWQEDERLRITAR
+507 PSWQEDESLRITAR
-521 YGEDVSKKWNDAAH
+521 YGEDVSAQWNDAAH
-535 RQYLW
+535 CKYLW
-540 AKEPESMFR
+540 AIGPGA
-549 DNVYYTLISNMPAQD
+549 NTYYTLMANMPAD
-564 ITVYAANT
+564 NIKLYASEPQT
-572 RNGKKVIYYI
+572 GKKITYYI
-582 EDLDGSRKVYASF
+582 EGLDGKSQVYAKF
-595 DAGSEMYLTKED
+595 DAGSRMKLTDED
-607 QMPIDGF
+607 KMPIDGF
-614 TYHSWHDKSYNRED
+614 SFHSWNKSGSN

-659 NNLKPADG
+659 NNLEPADG
-667 SVGTPANVESDYN
+667 SVGKPTNVESDYT
-680 FEGWYT
+680 FAGWYT
-686 SPSCEDGTEFDWSG
+686 SPSCEDGTEFNWSG

-711 KWKAPTYIVTF
+711 KWQAPIYTVTF
-722 NTNGGSPID
+722 ETNGGSPID
-731 PRPVEKHQA
+731 PIHVEKHQA
-740 LKDIPTPV
+740 LGNIPETV
-748 KKNDEFLGWYTDPGL
+748 KENDEFLGWYTDPGL

-791 YVVAVTKDKDGK
+791 YVVAVTRDKDGN
-803 ETELDRSKGSVVQN
+803 ETELDRSEGSVVQN

-822 TAPKIAGYYPKET
+822 TAPKIDGYYPKET

-848 KFVYEPVAE
+848 IFVYEPVAE
-857 WFYTIRYIDT
+857 WSYTIRYVDT
-867 DEKDIV
+867 DEKDIAEQ
-873 KPVTVSTSNT
+873 VTVRTRNT

-891 ITGYQLTSKPVVQ
+891 ITGYQLTSEPVVQ
-904 AEKGKTKTVIFR
+904 AEKGKTETVIFR
-916 YTTNQAVYIVKHYKQ
+916 YTTNKAVYSVEHYKQ
-931 KPDGSYATPET
+931 RPNGSYTLSDT
-942 EPKEEA
+942 EYKEAA
-948 AIGTWVTAEPK
+948 AIGTWVTAKPK
-959 DYTGYTCIT
+959 QYPGYECIT
-968 DTDERSG
+968 GKDERSG
-975 AVKKGLVLE
+975 AVKEGLVLK
-984 VYYNRVDFTVGDYTG
+984 VYYNRADFTVGDYTV
-999 KYDGI
+999 KYDGTG
-1004 EHTATFTGAG
+1004 HTAEFTGAG
-1014 IDGDTYYYKTEG
+1014 IKGDTYYFKTEDG
-1026 GEWTSFDTASE
+1026 QWILFNTASE

-1051 KVVNDGA
+1051 RVVNDGVE
-1058 KSAPKTATVLIQPRE
+1058 SVPKTATVLIQPRE

-1078 GSDKKVYDG
+1078 GSDQKVYDG
-1087 EPLTKDEV
+1087 KPLTKDEV
-1095 NITGDGFVEKEGV
+1095 NITGDGFVEGEGV
-1108 TWEVTGSQTEVGSS
+1108 TWKVTGSQTDVGTS
-1122 KNTFTYSFNEGTKE
+1122 KNAFTYSFSEGTKE
-1136 QNYEITPEE
+1136 QNYKVTKVE
-1145 GDLIV
+1145 GNLTVVPSKDTV
-1150 TPSAETVIVNIKE
+1150 TVTIKE
-1163 HGGTEK
+1163 NSGTEK
-1169 YDGTEKSV
+1169 YDGTEKTV
-1177 TGYDVTNI
+1177 TGYEVI
-1185 SDPKSK
+1185 SISNPK
-1191 YQVSDFKFEGNAKVK
+1191 YLRTDFTFEGNAEVK

-1217 KPEDF
+1217 KQEDF
-1222 KNTNKNFENV
+1222 TNINRNFKNV
-1232 IFVIEDG
+1232 VFVIEDG
-1239 TLTITERN
+1239 TLTITKRN

-1260 GKPLTNDKITVTGDG
+1260 GTPLTNDKITVTGDG
-1275 FVEGEGVTCKVTG
+1275 FAEGEGVTCKVTG
-1288 SQTEVGSSQNKFTYE
+1288 SQTEVGSSRNEFTYE
-1303 LNDGTK
+1303 LNKGTK
-1309 RTNYIITPVFGT
+1309 ERNYIITPVFGT

-1327 DVQGI
+1327 DVQGV

-1370 GVTFDGPNVFEN
+1370 GVTFDGQNVFEN

-1404 GSFTNTATALFSN
+1404 GSFINTATALFSN
-1417 GQSYTGT
+1417 EHSYIGT
-1424 DTVSTEKTPDPEPI
+1424 DTVPTEKTPDPEPI

-1490 DPLTSL
+1490 DPLTGL
-1496 NETIPSLKA
+1496 NETIPSLRA

-1511 TTAYTVTEQD
+1511 TTTYTVTEQD

-1625 EFTTEYTVTKAD
+1625 EFTAEYTVTKAD
-1637 AQAGKVHNVAVAQ
+1637 AQAGKVHNVAAAQ

-1705 KTPSDPST
+1705 KTPSNPST

>member
-25 TILFADAT
+25 TILFADET

-62 VEESEKDQTSE
+62 VEESEKDQTA
-73 EGQPEKDQTS
+73 
-83 EEGQPEKD
+83 
-91 QTSEEGQPEKDQ
+91 EEGQPEKDQ

-113 QTAEGQPETK
+113 QTAEEGQPEKDQTAEKEQPEEGQPETK

-139 KTVYYTVK
+139 KTVYYTVR

-155 ITRQKIAAGQ
+155 ITSQRIAAGQ

-180 NGWDK
+180 RGWDK
-185 KFDNVTADLDVQA
+185 KFDNVTADLNVRA
-198 MYVEIGDK
+198 IYVEIGEK
-206 VTYTINYQFSNG
+206 VTYTINYQFSDG

-234 YSNTIVSPE
+234 YSNTIASPE
-243 ITGFTPDRL
+243 ITGFTPDQP
-252 SVEFSGIVE
+252 SVEFSGTVE
-261 ADQTITVTYSGAET
+261 VDKTITVTYSGAEIE
-275 SYTIWH
+275 YTVQH

-291 TLDSANTETKTGTVG
+291 TLDTGNIEKKTGTVG
-306 LMTAAEKTTYD
+306 LMTAAKEKTTYD
-317 GFTAQLP
+317 GFTARLP
-324 ISQATINADGSTVVK
+324 ISQATINADGSTVVN
-339 VYYDRNMYRLIW
+339 VYYDRNVYRLTW

-359 QPVEIRYGATIG
+359 QPVDIRYGATIG

-382 FKRWEGIPED
+382 FKGWEGIPED
-392 GKMPSHDLT
+392 GKMPSHDLI

-408 NQTAQYKVIHW
+408 NQKAQYKVIHW
-419 QESLQAPETYEVAQ
+419 QESLQAPGTYEVAQ
-433 DSGGNAAIETET
+433 DSDGNAAIETKT
-445 GKVGDVIRYSPKS
+445 GKVGDVISYSPKS
-458 YEGFELNSEKSSGDV
+458 YEGFKLNSEKSSGDV

-492 NIYFYVIE
+492 NIYFYVVE
-500 SRDWLGR
+500 SRDWWGR
-507 PSWQEDERLRITAR
+507 PSWQEDESLRITAR
-521 YGEDVSKKWNDAAH
+521 YGEDVSAQWNDAAH
-535 RQYLW
+535 CKYLW
-540 AKEPESMFR
+540 AIGPGA
-549 DNVYYTLISNMPAQD
+549 NTYYTLMANMPAD
-564 ITVYAANT
+564 NIKLYASEPQT
-572 RNGKKVIYYI
+572 GKKITYYI
-582 EDLDGSRKVYASF
+582 EGLDGKSQVYAKF
-595 DAGSEMYLTKED
+595 DAGSRMKLTDED
-607 QMPIDGF
+607 KMPIDGF
-614 TYHSWHDKSYNRED
+614 SFHSWNKSGSN

-667 SVGTPANVESDYN
+667 SVGTPANVESDYK
-680 FEGWYT
+680 FAGWYT

-711 KWKAPTYIVTF
+711 KWQAPIYTVTF
-722 NTNGGSPID
+722 ETNGGSTID
-731 PRPVEKHQA
+731 PISVEKHKA
-740 LKDIPTPV
+740 LGEIPETV
-748 KKNDEFLGWYTDPGL
+748 KKNDEFLGWYTDPAL
-763 THKYVESLQ
+763 THKFVESLQ

-791 YVVAVTKDKDGK
+791 YIVAVTKDKDGNEK
-803 ETELDRSKGSVVQN
+803 EIADRQEGSVVQN

-822 TAPKIAGYYPKET
+822 TAPNIEGYYPKET

-840 VTKNEQEI
+840 VTKNGQVI
-848 KFVYEPVAE
+848 KFVYEPVVE
-857 WFYTIRYIDT
+857 WSYTIRYVDT
-867 DEKDIV
+867 DEKDIATSE
-873 KPVTVSTSNT
+873 TVSTRNT

-891 ITGYQLTSKPVVQ
+891 IAGYQLISDPVVQ
-904 AEKGKTKTVIFR
+904 AEKGKTETIIFE
-916 YTTNQAVYIVKHYKQ
+916 YTTNKAVYRIEHYKQ
-931 KPDGSYATPET
+931 RPDGSYALKET
-942 EPKEEA
+942 ENKEAA

-959 DYTGYTCIT
+959 EYVGYTCIT

-975 AVKKGLVLE
+975 AVKEGLVLK
-984 VYYNRVDFTVGDYTG
+984 VYYNRADFTVGDYTG
-999 KYDGI
+999 KYDGTG
-1004 EHTATFTGAG
+1004 HTATFTGAG
-1014 IDGDTYYYKTEG
+1014 IEEDTYSYETKDG
-1026 GEWTSFDTASE
+1026 QWIPFNKASE

-1051 KVVNDGA
+1051 KVANGGVE
-1058 KSAPKTATVLIQPRE
+1058 SVPKTATVSIQPRK

-1095 NITGDGFVEKEGV
+1095 NITGDGFVKGEGV
-1108 TWEVTGSQTEVGSS
+1108 TCKVTGSQTEVGSS
-1122 KNTFTYSFNEGTKE
+1122 KNTFTYRFNEGTKE

-1169 YDGTEKSV
+1169 YDGTEKRV

-1185 SDPKSK
+1185 SDPNYKK
-1191 YQVSDFKFEGNAKVK
+1191 SDFTFKGNAEVK

-1239 TLTITERN
+1239 TLTITARK

-1260 GKPLTNDKITVTGDG
+1260 GKPLTNDKITVTDDG
-1275 FVEGEGVTCKVTG
+1275 FAEGEGVTCKVTG
-1288 SQTEVGSSQNKFTYE
+1288 SQTEVGSSENTFTYE
-1303 LNDGTK
+1303 LNKGTK
-1309 RTNYIITPVFGT
+1309 ETNYVIVPVFGR
-1321 LTVSDK
+1321 LTVSDM
-1327 DVQGI
+1327 DVQGV

-1417 GQSYTGT
+1417 EHSYIGT
-1424 DTVSTEKTPDPEPI
+1424 DTVPTEKTPDPEPI

-1461 GGYAAGDIITYTIR
+1461 GGYAAGDIVNYTIR

-1490 DPLTSL
+1490 DPLTGL

-1511 TTAYTVTEQD
+1511 TTTYTVTEQD

-1625 EFTTEYTVTKAD
+1625 EFTAEYTVTKAD
-1637 AQAGKVHNVAVAQ
+1637 AQAGKVHNVAAAQ
-1650 GNSNDPEKPDVPV
+1650 RNSDDPEKPDVPV

>member
-25 TILFADAT
+25 TILFADET

-62 VEESEKDQTSE
+62 VEESEKDQTA
-73 EGQPEKDQTS
+73 
-83 EEGQPEKD
+83 
-91 QTSEEGQPEKDQ
+91 EEGQPEKDQ

-113 QTAEGQPETK
+113 QTAEEGQPEKDQTAEKEQPEEGQPETK

-139 KTVYYTVK
+139 KTVYYTVR

-155 ITRQKIAAGQ
+155 ITSQRIAAGQ

-180 NGWDK
+180 RGWDK
-185 KFDNVTADLDVQA
+185 KFDNVTADLNVRA
-198 MYVEIGDK
+198 IYVEIGEK
-206 VTYTINYQFSNG
+206 VTYTINYQFSDG

-234 YSNTIVSPE
+234 YSNTIASPE
-243 ITGFTPDRL
+243 ITGFTPDQP
-252 SVEFSGIVE
+252 SVEFSGTVE
-261 ADQTITVTYSGAET
+261 VDKTITVTYSGAEIE
-275 SYTIWH
+275 YTVQH

-291 TLDSANTETKTGTVG
+291 TLDTGNIEKKTGTVG
-306 LMTAAEKTTYD
+306 LMTAAKEKTTYD
-317 GFTAQLP
+317 GFTARLP
-324 ISQATINADGSTVVK
+324 ISQATINADGSTVVN
-339 VYYDRNMYRLIW
+339 VYYDRNVYRLTW

-359 QPVEIRYGATIG
+359 QPVDIRYGATIG

-382 FKRWEGIPED
+382 FKGWEGIPED
-392 GKMPSHDLT
+392 GKMPSHDLI

-408 NQTAQYKVIHW
+408 NQKAQYKVIHW
-419 QESLQAPETYEVAQ
+419 QESLQAPGTYEVAQ
-433 DSGGNAAIETET
+433 DSGGNAAIETKT
-445 GKVGDVIRYSPKS
+445 GKVGDVISYSPKS
-458 YEGFELNSEKSSGDV
+458 YEGFKLNSEKSSGDV

-492 NIYFYVIE
+492 NIYFYVVE
-500 SRDWLGR
+500 SRDWWGR
-507 PSWQEDERLRITAR
+507 PSWQEDESLRITAR
-521 YGEDVSKKWNDAAH
+521 YGEDVSAQWNDAAH
-535 RQYLW
+535 CKYLW
-540 AKEPESMFR
+540 AIGPGA
-549 DNVYYTLISNMPAQD
+549 NTYYTLMANMPAD
-564 ITVYAANT
+564 NIKLYASEPQT
-572 RNGKKVIYYI
+572 GKKITYYI
-582 EDLDGSRKVYASF
+582 EGLDGKSQVYAKF
-595 DAGSEMYLTKED
+595 DAGSRMKLTDED
-607 QMPIDGF
+607 KMPIDGF
-614 TYHSWHDKSYNRED
+614 SFHSWNKSGSN

-659 NNLKPADG
+659 NNLEPADG
-667 SVGTPANVESDYN
+667 SVGKPTNVESDYT
-680 FEGWYT
+680 FAGWYT
-686 SPSCEDGTEFDWSG
+686 SPSCEDGTEFNWSG

-711 KWKAPTYIVTF
+711 KWQAPIYTITF
-722 NTNGGSPID
+722 ETNGGSPID
-731 PRPVEKHQA
+731 PIHVEKHQA
-740 LKDIPTPV
+740 LGNIPETV
-748 KKNDEFLGWYTDPGL
+748 KENDEFLGWYTDPGL

-791 YVVAVTKDKDGK
+791 YVVAVTRDKDGN
-803 ETELDRSKGSVVQN
+803 ETELDRSEGSVVQN

-822 TAPKIAGYYPKET
+822 TAPKIDGYYPKET

-840 VTKNEQEI
+840 VTKNKQKI
-848 KFVYEPVAE
+848 IFVYEPVAE
-857 WFYTIRYIDT
+857 WSYTIRYVDT
-867 DEKDIV
+867 DEKDIAD
-873 KPVTVSTSNT
+873 PVTVRTRNT

-891 ITGYQLTSKPVVQ
+891 ITGYQLTSEPVVQ
-904 AEKGKTKTVIFR
+904 AEKGKTETVIFR
-916 YTTNQAVYIVKHYKQ
+916 YTTNKAVYSVEHYKQ
-931 KPDGSYATPET
+931 RPNGSYTLSDT
-942 EPKEEA
+942 EYKEAA
-948 AIGTWVTAEPK
+948 AIGTWVTAKPK
-959 DYTGYTCIT
+959 QYPGYECIT
-968 DTDERSG
+968 GKDERSG
-975 AVKKGLVLE
+975 AVKEGLVLK
-984 VYYNRVDFTVGDYTG
+984 VYYNRADFTVGDYTV
-999 KYDGI
+999 KYDGTG
-1004 EHTATFTGAG
+1004 HTAEFTGAG
-1014 IDGDTYYYKTEG
+1014 IEGDTYYFKTEDG
-1026 GEWTSFDTASE
+1026 QWILFNTASE

-1051 KVVNDGA
+1051 KVVNDGVE
-1058 KSAPKTATVLIQPRE
+1058 SVPKTATVLIQPRE

-1078 GSDKKVYDG
+1078 GSAQKVYNG
-1087 EPLTKDEV
+1087 KPLTKDEV
-1095 NITGDGFVEKEGV
+1095 NITGDGFVEGEGV
-1108 TWEVTGSQTEVGSS
+1108 TWKVTGSQTEVGSS
-1122 KNTFTYSFNEGTKE
+1122 KNTFTYSFNERTNE
-1136 QNYEITPEE
+1136 QNYKVTKVE
-1145 GDLIV
+1145 GNLTVVPSEDTV
-1150 TPSAETVIVNIKE
+1150 TVTIKE
-1163 HGGTEK
+1163 NSGTEK
-1169 YDGTEKSV
+1169 YDGTEKTV
-1177 TGYDVTNI
+1177 TGYEVI
-1185 SDPKSK
+1185 SISNPK
-1191 YQVSDFKFEGNAKVK
+1191 YLETDFAFEGNAEVK
-1206 GTDAGTYNMEL
+1206 GTDAGTYDMKL

-1222 KNTNKNFENV
+1222 TNINKNFKNV
-1232 IFVIEDG
+1232 VFVIEDG

-1275 FVEGEGVTCKVTG
+1275 FAEGESVTCKVTG
-1288 SQTEVGSSQNKFTYE
+1288 SQTEVGSSRNEFTYE
-1303 LNDGTK
+1303 LNKGTK
-1309 RTNYIITPVFGT
+1309 ERNYIITPVFGT

-1327 DVQGI
+1327 DVQGV

-1370 GVTFDGPNVFEN
+1370 GVTFDGQNVFEN

-1404 GSFTNTATALFSN
+1404 GSFINTATALFSN
-1417 GQSYTGT
+1417 EHSYIGT
-1424 DTVSTEKTPDPEPI
+1424 DTVPTEKTPDPEPI

-1490 DPLTSL
+1490 DPLTGL
-1496 NETIPSLKA
+1496 NETIPSLRA

-1511 TTAYTVTEQD
+1511 TTTYTVTEQD

-1625 EFTTEYTVTKAD
+1625 EFTAEYTVTKAD
-1637 AQAGKVHNVAVAQ
+1637 AQAGKVHNVAAAQ

>member
-62 VEESEKDQTSE
+62 VEESEKDQTA
-73 EGQPEKDQTS
+73 
-83 EEGQPEKD
+83 
-91 QTSEEGQPEKDQ
+91 EEGQPEKDQ
-103 TAEEGQPEKD
+103 TAEEGQPEKDQTAEEGQPEKDQTAEEGQSEKD

-139 KTVYYTVK
+139 KTVYYTVR
-147 FLDKDGNE
+147 FLDKDGKE
-155 ITRQKIAAGQ
+155 ITSQRIAAGQ

-198 MYVEIGDK
+198 IYVKIGDK
-206 VTYTINYQFSNG
+206 VTYTINYQFSDG

-229 EVGTE
+229 EVGTK
-234 YSNTIVSPE
+234 YSNTIVSPK
-243 ITGFTPDRL
+243 ITGFTPAPP
-252 SVEFSGIVE
+252 SVEFSGTVE
-261 ADQTITVTYSGAET
+261 VDKTITVTYSGAEIE
-275 SYTIWH
+275 YTVQH

-291 TLDSANTETKTGTVG
+291 TLDTGNIEKKTGTVG
-306 LMTAAEKTTYD
+306 LMTAAKEKTTYD
-317 GFTAQLP
+317 GFTARLP
-324 ISQATINADGSTVVK
+324 ISQATINADGSTVVN
-339 VYYDRNMYRLIW
+339 VYYDRNIYRLIW

-359 QPVEIRYGATIG
+359 QPVDIRYGASIG
-371 KPDNPTKLGYT
+371 TPDNPTKLGYT
-382 FKRWEGIPED
+382 FKKWEGIPED

-419 QESLQAPETYEVAQ
+419 QESLQAPRTYEVAQ

-458 YEGFELNSEKSSGDV
+458 YEGFELDSEKSNGDV
-473 TITSD
+473 KITSD
-478 GTAVKNVYYDRGTY
+478 GTAVKNVYYNRRTY
-492 NIYFYVIE
+492 SIKFKKWN
-500 SRDWLGR
+500 RWNR
-507 PSWQEDERLRITAR
+507 QWQEDESLRITAR
-521 YGEDVSKKWNDAAH
+521 YGEDVSAQWNDAAH
-535 RQYLW
+535 SQYQW
-540 AKEPESMFR
+540 ATSPGGT
-549 DNVYYTLISNMPAQD
+549 VYYTLFSNMPAQNID
-564 ITVYAANT
+564 TYADQKGT
-572 RNGKKVIYYI
+572 GKKIIYYV
-582 EDLDGSRKVYASF
+582 EGLDGKRIEYASF
-595 DAGSEMYLTKED
+595 DVAKDVTLTKED
-607 QMPIDGF
+607 IMPIDGF
-614 TYHSWHDKSYNRED
+614 RYKEWHNSQPWSREN

-667 SVGTPANVESDYN
+667 SVGTPANVESDYT
-680 FEGWYT
+680 FAGWYT

-822 TAPKIAGYYPKET
+822 TAPKIEGYYPKET

-840 VTKNEQEI
+840 VTKDGQEI

-857 WFYTIRYIDT
+857 WSYTIRYVDT
-867 DEKDIV
+867 DKKMDIAGS
-873 KPVTVSTSNT
+873 KTVRTRNT

-891 ITGYQLTSKPVVQ
+891 IAGYQLISDPVVQ
-904 AEKGKTKTVIFR
+904 AEKGTTETIIFE
-916 YTTNQAVYIVKHYKQ
+916 YTTNQAVYRVEHHKQ
-931 KPDGSYATPET
+931 KPDGSYALEET
-942 EPKEEA
+942 ENKEAA

-959 DYTGYTCIT
+959 QYPGYECIT
-968 DTDERSG
+968 GKDERSG
-975 AVKKGLVLE
+975 AVKEGLVLK
-984 VYYNRVDFTVGDYTG
+984 VYYNRVDFTVGDYTV
-999 KYDGI
+999 KYDGTG
-1004 EHTATFTGAG
+1004 HTAEFTGAG
-1014 IDGDTYYYKTEG
+1014 IEGDTYSYKTQDG
-1026 GEWTSFDTASE
+1026 QWIPFNTASE

-1051 KVVNDGA
+1051 KVANGGA
-1058 KSAPKTATVLIQPRE
+1058 ESAPKTATVLIQPRK

-1078 GSDKKVYDG
+1078 GSNQKVYDRK
-1087 EPLTKDEV
+1087 PLTNDKITV
-1095 NITGDGFVEKEGV
+1095 TGDGFVEGEGV
-1108 TWEVTGSQTEVGSS
+1108 TCEVTGSRTEVGSS
-1122 KNTFTYSFNEGTKE
+1122 KNTFTYKFNEGTKE

-1150 TPSAETVIVNIKE
+1150 TPSAGTVIVNIKE

-1169 YDGTEKSV
+1169 YDGTEKRV

-1185 SDPKSK
+1185 SDPN
-1191 YQVSDFKFEGNAKVK
+1191 YQVSDFTFKGNAEVK
-1206 GTDAGTYNMEL
+1206 GTDADTYNMEL

-1288 SQTEVGSSQNKFTYE
+1288 S
-1303 LNDGTK
+1303 
-1309 RTNYIITPVFGT
+1309 
-1321 LTVSDK
+1321 
-1327 DVQGI
+1327 
-1332 ITKTHTGEKFRV
+1332 
-1344 NDQVTFTITVKNI
+1344 
-1357 YAEPQT
+1357 
-1363 ITISEIN
+1363 
-1370 GVTFDGPNVFEN
+1370 
-1382 VEPGAEV
+1382 
-1389 TAKAVYTITQADVDN
+1389 
-1404 GSFTNTATALFSN
+1404 
-1417 GQSYTGT
+1417 
-1424 DTVSTEKTPDPEPI
+1424 
-1438 PNPTPTPVPASSVS
+1438 
-1452 IEKTADQKE
+1452 
-1461 GGYAAGDIITYTIR
+1461 
-1475 VVNNGEQ
+1475 
-1482 QLANIQVS
+1482 
-1490 DPLTSL
+1490 
-1496 NETIPSLKA
+1496 
-1505 GEEKIF
+1505 
-1511 TTAYTVTEQD
+1511 
-1521 VLAGKI
+1521 
-1527 VNVATVK
+1527 
-1534 GTDENGKTVENETT
+1534 
-1548 KELVTEQKNSHL
+1548 
-1560 TVTKTTTSTPAD
+1560 
-1572 GKAYSVGEKITYI
+1572 
-1585 ITVTNDGNVTVTGVQ
+1585 
-1600 VTDELTG
+1600 
-1607 NVGDLAWNVDSL
+1607 
-1619 APGESR
+1619 
-1625 EFTTEYTVTKAD
+1625 
-1637 AQAGKVHNVAVAQ
+1637 
-1650 GNSNDPEKPDVPV
+1650 
-1663 TPGETE
+1663 
-1669 DPVNPEVTP
+1669 
-1678 TVTPKPSET
+1678 
-1687 PEPSIT
+1687 
-1693 PTPDITQAPAVT
+1693 
-1705 KTPSDPST
+1705 
-1713 PVNNG
+1713 
-1718 TTTKTAVKTGDTTP
+1718 
-1732 VGAFVGLFAAAA
+1732 
-1744 IIAGAAVYFKRRKNS
+1744 
-1759 K
+1759 

>member
-25 TILFADAT
+25 TILFADET

-62 VEESEKDQTSE
+62 VEESEKDQTAE
-73 EGQPEKDQTS
+73 EGQPEKDQTA
-83 EEGQPEKD
+83 
-91 QTSEEGQPEKDQ
+91 EEGQPEKDQ

-139 KTVYYTVK
+139 KTVYYTVR

-155 ITRQKIAAGQ
+155 ITSQRIAAGQ

-198 MYVEIGDK
+198 IYVKIGDK
-206 VTYTINYQFSNG
+206 VTYTINYQFSDG

-229 EVGTE
+229 EVGTK
-234 YSNTIVSPE
+234 YSNTIASPE
-243 ITGFTPDRL
+243 ITGFTPDQP
-252 SVEFSGIVE
+252 SVEFSGTVE
-261 ADQTITVTYSGAET
+261 VDKTITVTYSGAEIE
-275 SYTIWH
+275 YTVQH

-291 TLDSANTETKTGTVG
+291 TLDTGNIEKKTGTVG
-306 LMTAAEKTTYD
+306 LMTAAKEKTTYD
-317 GFTAQLP
+317 GFTARLP
-324 ISQATINADGSTVVK
+324 ISQATINADGSTVVN
-339 VYYDRNMYRLIW
+339 VYYDRNVYRLTW

-359 QPVEIRYGATIG
+359 QPVDIRYGATIG

-382 FKRWEGIPED
+382 FKGWEGIPED
-392 GKMPSHDLT
+392 GKMPSHDLI

-408 NQTAQYKVIHW
+408 NQKAQYKVIHW
-419 QESLQAPETYEVAQ
+419 QESLQAPGTYEVAQ
-433 DSGGNAAIETET
+433 DSGGNAAIETKT
-445 GKVGDVIRYSPKS
+445 GKVGDVISYSPKS
-458 YEGFELNSEKSSGDV
+458 YEGFKLNSEKSSGDV

-492 NIYFYVIE
+492 NIYFYVVE
-500 SRDWLGR
+500 SRDWWGR
-507 PSWQEDERLRITAR
+507 PSWQEDESLRITAR
-521 YGEDVSKKWNDAAH
+521 YGEDVSAQWNDAAH
-535 RQYLW
+535 CKYLW
-540 AKEPESMFR
+540 AIGPGA
-549 DNVYYTLISNMPAQD
+549 NTYYTLMANMPAD
-564 ITVYAANT
+564 NIKLYASEPQT
-572 RNGKKVIYYI
+572 GKKITYYI
-582 EDLDGSRKVYASF
+582 EGLDGKSQVYAKF
-595 DAGSEMYLTKED
+595 DAGSRMKLTDED
-607 QMPIDGF
+607 KMPIDGF
-614 TYHSWHDKSYNRED
+614 SFHSWNKSGSN

-659 NNLKPADG
+659 NNLEPADG
-667 SVGTPANVESDYN
+667 SVGKPTNVESDYT
-680 FEGWYT
+680 FAGWYT
-686 SPSCEDGTEFDWSG
+686 SPSCEDGTEFNWSG

-711 KWKAPTYIVTF
+711 KWQAPIYTVTF
-722 NTNGGSPID
+722 ETNGGSLID
-731 PRPVEKHQA
+731 PIHVEKHQA
-740 LKDIPTPV
+740 LGNIPETV
-748 KKNDEFLGWYTDPGL
+748 KENDEFLGWYTDPGL

-791 YVVAVTKDKDGK
+791 YVVAVTRDKDGN
-803 ETELDRSKGSVVQN
+803 ETELDRSEGSVVQN

-822 TAPKIAGYYPKET
+822 TAPKIDGYYPKET

-848 KFVYEPVAE
+848 IFVYEPVAE
-857 WFYTIRYIDT
+857 WSYTIRYVDT
-867 DEKDIV
+867 DEKDIAEQ
-873 KPVTVSTSNT
+873 VTVRTRNT

-891 ITGYQLTSKPVVQ
+891 ITGYQLTSEPVVQ
-904 AEKGKTKTVIFR
+904 AEKGKTETVIFR
-916 YTTNQAVYIVKHYKQ
+916 YTTNKAVYSVEHYKQ
-931 KPDGSYATPET
+931 RPNGSYTLSDT
-942 EPKEEA
+942 EYKEAA
-948 AIGTWVTAEPK
+948 AIGTWVTAKPK
-959 DYTGYTCIT
+959 QYPGYECIT
-968 DTDERSG
+968 GKDERSG
-975 AVKKGLVLE
+975 AVKEGLVLK
-984 VYYNRVDFTVGDYTG
+984 VYYNRADFTVGDYTV
-999 KYDGI
+999 KYDGTG
-1004 EHTATFTGAG
+1004 HTAEFTGAG
-1014 IDGDTYYYKTEG
+1014 IEGDTYYFKTEDG
-1026 GEWTSFDTASE
+1026 QWILFNTASE

-1051 KVVNDGA
+1051 KVVNDGVE
-1058 KSAPKTATVLIQPRE
+1058 SVPKTATVLIQPRE

-1078 GSDKKVYDG
+1078 GSDQKVYDG
-1087 EPLTKDEV
+1087 KPLTKDEV
-1095 NITGDGFVEKEGV
+1095 NITGDGFVEGEGV
-1108 TWEVTGSQTEVGSS
+1108 TWKVTGSQTDVGTS
-1122 KNTFTYSFNEGTKE
+1122 KNAFTYSFSEGTKE
-1136 QNYEITPEE
+1136 QNYKVTKVE
-1145 GDLIV
+1145 GNLTVVPSKDTV
-1150 TPSAETVIVNIKE
+1150 TVTIKE
-1163 HGGTEK
+1163 NSGTEK
-1169 YDGTEKSV
+1169 YDGTEKTV
-1177 TGYDVTNI
+1177 TGYEVI
-1185 SDPKSK
+1185 SISNPK
-1191 YQVSDFKFEGNAKVK
+1191 YLRTDFTFEGNAEVK

-1217 KPEDF
+1217 KQEDF
-1222 KNTNKNFENV
+1222 TNINRNFKNV
-1232 IFVIEDG
+1232 VFVIEDG
-1239 TLTITERN
+1239 TLTITKRN

-1260 GKPLTNDKITVTGDG
+1260 GTPLTNDKITVTGDG
-1275 FVEGEGVTCKVTG
+1275 FAEGEGVTCKVTG
-1288 SQTEVGSSQNKFTYE
+1288 SQTEVGSSENTFTYE
-1303 LNDGTK
+1303 LNKGTK
-1309 RTNYIITPVFGT
+1309 ETNYVIVPVFGR
-1321 LTVSDK
+1321 LTVSDM
-1327 DVQGI
+1327 DVQGV

-1417 GQSYTGT
+1417 EHSYIGT
-1424 DTVSTEKTPDPEPI
+1424 DTVPTEKTPDPEPI

-1461 GGYAAGDIITYTIR
+1461 GGYAAGDIVNYTIR

-1490 DPLTSL
+1490 DPLTGL

-1511 TTAYTVTEQD
+1511 TTTYTVTEQD

-1625 EFTTEYTVTKAD
+1625 EFTAEYTVTKAD
-1637 AQAGKVHNVAVAQ
+1637 VQAGKVHNVAAAQ
-1650 GNSNDPEKPDVPV
+1650 GNSDDPEKPDVPV

>member
-62 VEESEKDQTSE
+62 VEESEKDQTAE
-73 EGQPEKDQTS
+73 EGQPEKDQTA
-83 EEGQPEKD
+83 
-91 QTSEEGQPEKDQ
+91 EEGQPEKDQ

-139 KTVYYTVK
+139 KTVYYTVR
-147 FLDKDGNE
+147 FLGKDGNE
-155 ITRQKIAAGQ
+155 ITSQRIAAGQ

-198 MYVEIGDK
+198 IYVEIGDK
-206 VTYTINYQFSNG
+206 VTYTINYQFSDG

-243 ITGFTPDRL
+243 ITGFTPDQP
-252 SVEFSGIVE
+252 SVEFSGTVE
-261 ADQTITVTYSGAET
+261 VDKTITVTYSGAEIE
-275 SYTIWH
+275 YTVQH

-291 TLDSANTETKTGTVG
+291 TLDTGNIEKKMGIVG
-306 LMTAAEKTTYD
+306 LMTAAKEKTTYD
-317 GFTAQLP
+317 GFTARLP
-324 ISQATINADGSTVVK
+324 ISQATINADGSTVVN
-339 VYYDRNMYRLIW
+339 VYYDRNVYRLTW

-359 QPVEIRYGATIG
+359 QPVDIRYGATIG

-382 FKRWEGIPED
+382 FKGWEGIPED
-392 GKMPSHDLT
+392 GKMPSHDLI

-408 NQTAQYKVIHW
+408 NQKAQYKVIHW
-419 QESLQAPETYEVAQ
+419 QESLQAPGTYEVAQ
-433 DSGGNAAIETET
+433 DSGGNAAIETKT
-445 GKVGDVIRYSPKS
+445 GKVGDVISYSPKS
-458 YEGFELNSEKSSGDV
+458 YEGFKLNSEKSSGDV

-492 NIYFYVIE
+492 NIYFYVVE
-500 SRDWLGR
+500 SRDWWGR
-507 PSWQEDERLRITAR
+507 PSWQEDESLRITAR
-521 YGEDVSKKWNDAAH
+521 YGEDVSAQWNDAAH
-535 RQYLW
+535 CKYLW
-540 AKEPESMFR
+540 AIGPGA
-549 DNVYYTLISNMPAQD
+549 NTYYTLMANMPAD
-564 ITVYAANT
+564 NIKLYASEPQT
-572 RNGKKVIYYI
+572 GKKITYYI
-582 EDLDGSRKVYASF
+582 EGLDGKSQVYAKF
-595 DAGSEMYLTKED
+595 DAGSRMKLTDED
-607 QMPIDGF
+607 KMPIDGF
-614 TYHSWHDKSYNRED
+614 SFHSWNKSGSN

-659 NNLKPADG
+659 NNLEPADG
-667 SVGTPANVESDYN
+667 SVGKPTNVESDYT
-680 FEGWYT
+680 FAGWYT
-686 SPSCEDGTEFDWSG
+686 SPSCEDGTEFNWSG

-711 KWKAPTYIVTF
+711 KWQAPIYTVTF
-722 NTNGGSPID
+722 ETNGGSPID
-731 PRPVEKHQA
+731 PIHVEKHQA
-740 LKDIPTPV
+740 LGNIPETV
-748 KKNDEFLGWYTDPGL
+748 KENDEFLGWYTDPGL

-791 YVVAVTKDKDGK
+791 YVVAVTRDKDGN
-803 ETELDRSKGSVVQN
+803 ETELDRSEGSVVQN

-822 TAPKIAGYYPKET
+822 TAPKIDGYYPKET

-848 KFVYEPVAE
+848 IFVYEPVAE
-857 WFYTIRYIDT
+857 WSYTIRYVDT
-867 DEKDIV
+867 DEKDIED
-873 KPVTVSTSNT
+873 PVTVRTRNT

-891 ITGYQLTSKPVVQ
+891 ITGYQLTSEPVVQ
-904 AEKGKTKTVIFR
+904 AEKGKTETVIFR
-916 YTTNQAVYIVKHYKQ
+916 YTTNKAVYSVEHYKQ
-931 KPDGSYATPET
+931 RPNGSYTLSDT
-942 EPKEEA
+942 EYQEAA
-948 AIGTWVTAEPK
+948 AIGTWVTAKPK
-959 DYTGYTCIT
+959 QYPGYECIT
-968 DTDERSG
+968 GKDERSG
-975 AVKKGLVLE
+975 AVKEGLVLK
-984 VYYNRVDFTVGDYTG
+984 VYYNRADFTVGDYTV
-999 KYDGI
+999 KYDGTG
-1004 EHTATFTGAG
+1004 HTAEFTGAG
-1014 IDGDTYYYKTEG
+1014 IEGDTYYFKTEDG
-1026 GEWTSFDTASE
+1026 QWILFNTASE

-1051 KVVNDGA
+1051 KVVNDGVE
-1058 KSAPKTATVLIQPRE
+1058 SVPKTATVLIQPRE

-1078 GSDKKVYDG
+1078 GSDQKVYDG
-1087 EPLTKDEV
+1087 KPLTKDEV
-1095 NITGDGFVEKEGV
+1095 NITGDGFVEGEGV
-1108 TWEVTGSQTEVGSS
+1108 TCEVTGSQTEVGSS
-1122 KNTFTYSFNEGTKE
+1122 KNTFTYRFNEGTKE

-1169 YDGTEKSV
+1169 YDGTEKRV

-1185 SDPKSK
+1185 SDPNYKK
-1191 YQVSDFKFEGNAKVK
+1191 SDFTFKGNAEVK

-1260 GKPLTNDKITVTGDG
+1260 GTPLTNDKITVTGDG
-1275 FVEGEGVTCKVTG
+1275 FAEGEGVTCKVTG
-1288 SQTEVGSSQNKFTYE
+1288 SQTEVGSSRNEFTYE
-1303 LNDGTK
+1303 LNKGTK
-1309 RTNYIITPVFGT
+1309 ERNYIITPVFGT

-1327 DVQGI
+1327 DVQGV

-1370 GVTFDGPNVFEN
+1370 GVTFDGQNVFEN

-1404 GSFTNTATALFSN
+1404 GSFINTATALFSN
-1417 GQSYTGT
+1417 EHSYIGT
-1424 DTVSTEKTPDPEPI
+1424 DTVPTEKTPDPEPI

-1490 DPLTSL
+1490 DPLTGL
-1496 NETIPSLKA
+1496 NETIPSLRA

-1511 TTAYTVTEQD
+1511 TTTYTVTEQD

-1625 EFTTEYTVTKAD
+1625 EFTAEYTVTKAD
-1637 AQAGKVHNVAVAQ
+1637 AQAGKVHNVAAAQ

>member
-1 MKKTTRWKRILA
+1 MFYFR
-13 IVLTALMVLCNQ
+13 
-25 TILFADAT
+25 
-33 VQDTEQETETYQES
+33 
-47 QQDTE
+47 
-52 QESDMEQYQN
+52 
-62 VEESEKDQTSE
+62 
-73 EGQPEKDQTS
+73 
-83 EEGQPEKD
+83 
-91 QTSEEGQPEKDQ
+91 
-103 TAEEGQPEKD
+103 
-113 QTAEGQPETK
+113 
-123 PEQDAS
+123 
-129 KETQE
+129 
-134 PTTEN
+134 
-139 KTVYYTVK
+139 
-147 FLDKDGNE
+147 
-155 ITRQKIAAGQ
+155 
-165 SATAPAAPDVDGYRF
+165 
-180 NGWDK
+180 
-185 KFDNVTADLDVQA
+185 
-198 MYVEIGDK
+198 
-206 VTYTINYQFSNG
+206 SN
-218 TAASQ
+218 
-223 PWVAQL
+223 
-229 EVGTE
+229 
-234 YSNTIVSPE
+234 
-243 ITGFTPDRL
+243 
-252 SVEFSGIVE
+252 
-261 ADQTITVTYSGAET
+261 
-275 SYTIWH
+275 
-281 MLQNAENDEY
+281 
-291 TLDSANTETKTGTVG
+291 
-306 LMTAAEKTTYD
+306 
-317 GFTAQLP
+317 
-324 ISQATINADGSTVVK
+324 
-339 VYYDRNMYRLIW
+339 VYYDRNVYRLTW

-359 QPVEIRYGATIG
+359 QPVDIRYGATIG

-382 FKRWEGIPED
+382 FKGWEGIPED
-392 GKMPSHDLT
+392 GKMPSHDLI

-408 NQTAQYKVIHW
+408 NQKAQYKVIHW
-419 QESLQAPETYEVAQ
+419 QESLQAPGTYEVAQ
-433 DSGGNAAIETET
+433 DSDGNAAIETKT
-445 GKVGDVIRYSPKS
+445 GKVGDVISYSPKS
-458 YEGFELNSEKSSGDV
+458 YEGFKLNSEKSSGDV

-492 NIYFYVIE
+492 NIYFYVVE
-500 SRDWLGR
+500 SRDWWGR
-507 PSWQEDERLRITAR
+507 PSWQEDESLRITAR
-521 YGEDVSKKWNDAAH
+521 YGEDVSAQWNDAAH
-535 RQYLW
+535 CKYLW
-540 AKEPESMFR
+540 AIGPGA
-549 DNVYYTLISNMPAQD
+549 NTYYTLMANMPAD
-564 ITVYAANT
+564 NIKLYASEPQT
-572 RNGKKVIYYI
+572 GKKITYYI
-582 EDLDGSRKVYASF
+582 EGLDGKSQVYAKF
-595 DAGSEMYLTKED
+595 DAGSRMKLTDED
-607 QMPIDGF
+607 KMPIDGF
-614 TYHSWHDKSYNRED
+614 SFHSWNKSGSN

-667 SVGTPANVESDYN
+667 SVGTPANVESDYK
-680 FEGWYT
+680 FAGWYT

-711 KWKAPTYIVTF
+711 KWQAPIYTVTF
-722 NTNGGSPID
+722 ETNGGSTID
-731 PRPVEKHQA
+731 PISVEKHKA
-740 LKDIPTPV
+740 LGEIPETV
-748 KKNDEFLGWYTDPGL
+748 KKNDEFLGWYTDPAL
-763 THKYVESLQ
+763 THKFVESLQ

-791 YVVAVTKDKDGK
+791 YIVAVTKDKDGNEK
-803 ETELDRSKGSVVQN
+803 EIADRQEGSVVQN

-822 TAPKIAGYYPKET
+822 TAPNIEGYYPKET

-840 VTKNEQEI
+840 VTKNGQVI
-848 KFVYEPVAE
+848 KFVYEPVVE
-857 WFYTIRYIDT
+857 WSYTIRYVDT
-867 DEKDIV
+867 DEKDIATSE
-873 KPVTVSTSNT
+873 TVSTRNT

-891 ITGYQLTSKPVVQ
+891 IAGYQLISDPVVQ
-904 AEKGKTKTVIFR
+904 AEKGKTETIIFE
-916 YTTNQAVYIVKHYKQ
+916 YTTNKAVYRIEHYKQ
-931 KPDGSYATPET
+931 RPDGSYALKET
-942 EPKEEA
+942 ENKEAA

-959 DYTGYTCIT
+959 EYVGYTCIT

-975 AVKKGLVLE
+975 AVKEGLVLK
-984 VYYNRVDFTVGDYTG
+984 VYYNRADFTVGDYTG
-999 KYDGI
+999 KYDGTG
-1004 EHTATFTGAG
+1004 HTATFTGAG
-1014 IDGDTYYYKTEG
+1014 IEEDTYSYETKDG
-1026 GEWTSFDTASE
+1026 QWIPFNKASE

-1051 KVVNDGA
+1051 KVANGGVE
-1058 KSAPKTATVLIQPRE
+1058 SVPKTATVSIQPRK

-1095 NITGDGFVEKEGV
+1095 NITGDGFVKGEGV
-1108 TWEVTGSQTEVGSS
+1108 TCKVTGSQTEVGSS
-1122 KNTFTYSFNEGTKE
+1122 KNTFTYRFNEGTKE

-1169 YDGTEKSV
+1169 YDGTEKRV

-1185 SDPKSK
+1185 SDPNYKK
-1191 YQVSDFKFEGNAKVK
+1191 SDFTFKGNAEVK

-1239 TLTITERN
+1239 TLTITARK

-1260 GKPLTNDKITVTGDG
+1260 GKPLTNDKITVTDDG
-1275 FVEGEGVTCKVTG
+1275 FAEGEGVTCKVTG
-1288 SQTEVGSSQNKFTYE
+1288 SQTEVGSSENTFTYE
-1303 LNDGTK
+1303 LNKGTK
-1309 RTNYIITPVFGT
+1309 ETNYVIVPVFGR
-1321 LTVSDK
+1321 LTVSDM
-1327 DVQGI
+1327 DVQGV

-1417 GQSYTGT
+1417 EHSYIGT
-1424 DTVSTEKTPDPEPI
+1424 DTVPTEKTPDPEPI

-1461 GGYAAGDIITYTIR
+1461 GGYAAGDIVNYTIR

-1490 DPLTSL
+1490 DPLTGL

-1511 TTAYTVTEQD
+1511 TTTYTVTEQD

-1625 EFTTEYTVTKAD
+1625 EFTAEYTVTKAD
-1637 AQAGKVHNVAVAQ
+1637 AQAGKVHNVAAAQ
-1650 GNSNDPEKPDVPV
+1650 RNSDDPEKPDVPV